1 MFEFNGVVMK
11 RKILDFPLQRPRLVF
26 VALTVLTL
34 GLGSA
39 IPWIK
44 VDTDPENMLS
54 PDDPARLFHNET
66 KDEFALHDLI
76 VVGVVNDHHPD
87 GVFNTES
94 LARVHELN
102 ERVKAIDG
110 VIARDVLGP
119 STMDN
124 IEQAG
129 PGTIRFEW
137 LMESPPETPEEAL
150 AIKEAALRLPML
162 RGTVVS
168 EDGDS
173 VALYV
178 PIENK
183 HESHRISEEIE
194 SIVAGFGTNDDEFY
208 ITGLPVAEDTFGVE
222 MFKQMAIS
230 APLAALVILLLM
242 WWFFRSFALVLSPMI
257 VALTT
262 VTITM
267 GALIAS
273 GFTVHIMS
281 SMIPIFLMPIAVVDS
296 VHLLSEFVDIYPRVG
311 DRKKAAREVV
321 GHLFAPMLYTSLTSA
336 AGFLSLMLTPIPP
349 VRVFGGFVALGI
361 GVAFVL
367 TILFVPA
374 YIAVLPDKRLDALCS
389 ADRDSSEGGLLGRA
403 VAAVGERSL
412 RYAKPILVLTVAVLA
427 VSGYGISKININDN
441 PVRWFKPSH
450 KIRVADEVL
459 NRELAGTYTA
469 FLVMKQDADAER
481 EIVAA
486 GDRAVATAADSVRAT
501 WDELKVAAQAAGD
514 EGDTNVSDALI
525 EATAD
530 LSFETEGDESEQ
542 WLAVQSALEK
552 SQTQSKTFQ
561 NPDHL
566 AYLERL
572 QAHADAHPLVGKTN
586 SIADVVKTVY
596 RELVSGEDEDYRIPQ
611 STEGV
616 AQTLLQ
622 FQSSHRPNDL
632 WHLVSPDYRES
643 AVWMQLKSGDN
654 QDMLAV
660 KSDLDAFLA
669 ENPPPEGLH
678 AEWAGLTYINVVWQE
693 EMVGGML
700 ESLMGAFV
708 IVFLMMMLLF
718 RSPVYG
724 VLAMVPLTITIV
736 FTYGLIG
743 LVGKDYDMPVAVLSS
758 LTLGLSVDFAI
769 HFLERARSI
778 QADTGDWRETMTLM
792 FQEPGRAITRNAIVI
807 AIGFLPLL
815 AAPLVPYNTVGFL
828 MAAIM
833 AVSSIVTVLLL
844 PAIMMNIQKW
854 LFPKKRNESADDER
868 TAATLKEQTT

>member
-1 MFEFNGVVMK
+1 MK
-11 RKILDFPLQRPRLVF
+11 RMILDFPIQHARLVF
-26 VALTVLTL
+26 VGLAVLTI

-39 IPWIK
+39 IPSIQ
-44 VDTDPENMLS
+44 VDTDPETMLS
-54 PDDPARLFHNET
+54 ADDPARVFHNQT
-66 KDEFALHDLI
+66 KEEFALHDLI
-76 VVGVVNDHHPD
+76 VVGVVNEAEPE
-87 GVFNTES
+87 GVFNPES
-94 LARVHELN
+94 LGRIHELN
-102 ERVKAIDG
+102 ERLKSIDG

-137 LMESPPETPEEAL
+137 LMEEAPKTPDEAL

-178 PIENK
+178 PIESK
-183 HESHRISEEIE
+183 DQSHRISEEIE
-194 SIVAGFGTNDDEFY
+194 AIIAGFGDNSDEFY

-222 MFKQMAIS
+222 MFKQMAVS

-257 VALTT
+257 VAMTT

-296 VHLLSEFVDIYPRVG
+296 VHLLSEFVDIYPKTG
-311 DRKKAAREVV
+311 DRKAAIKEVV

-336 AGFLSLMLTPIPP
+336 AGFLSLTLTPIPP
-349 VRVFGGFVALGI
+349 VRVFGVFVALGI

-374 YIAVLPDKRLDALCS
+374 YIAALPEKRLAALLSAKRDA
-389 ADRDSSEGGLLGRA
+389 SEGGLLGR
-403 VAAVGERSL
+403 VVEAVGAKSL
-412 RYAKPILVLTVAVLA
+412 RFAKPILLVTVAA
-427 VSGYGISKININDN
+427 IAISGYGISQININDN

-450 KIRVADEVL
+450 KIRVADRVL
-459 NRELAGTYTA
+459 NQELAGTYMA
-469 FLVMKQDADAER
+469 FLIMKQDTDAKT
-481 EIVAA
+481 EILAA
-486 GDRAVATAADSVRAT
+486 GDRALEGASEAMRARWDAAKA
-501 WDELKVAAQAAGD
+501 EAQTESE
-514 EGDTNVSDALI
+514 EGPTNVSDSLI
-525 EATAD
+525 DTTSD
-530 LSFETEGDESEQ
+530 LVFDTSGKESEQ
-542 WLAVQSALEK
+542 WQAVQTALEEA
-552 SQTQSKTFQ
+552 QTASKTFQ
-561 NPDHL
+561 NPEHL
-566 AYLERL
+566 AYVERL
-572 QAHADAHPLVGKTN
+572 QEAAESLPLVGKTS

-596 RELVSGEDEDYRIPQ
+596 RELVSGEDEDYRIPG

-643 AVWMQLKSGDN
+643 AVWVQLRSGDN
-654 QDMLAV
+654 QDMMSV

-669 ENPPPEGLH
+669 ANPPPEGLR
-678 AEWAGLTYINVVWQE
+678 AQWAGLTFLNTVWQD

-708 IVFLMMMLLF
+708 IVFLMMVILF
-718 RSPVYG
+718 RSPIYG
-724 VLAMVPLTITIV
+724 LLAMVPLTITIV

-769 HFLERARSI
+769 HFLERARAI
-778 QADTGDWRETMTLM
+778 QRETCDWTQTMSLM

-815 AAPLVPYNTVGFL
+815 GAPLVPYNTVGFL

-833 AVSSIVTVLLL
+833 AVSSIVTVVLL
-844 PAIMMNIQKW
+844 PSIMMQIQNRLSPTK
-854 LFPKKRNESADDER
+854 ETEATSGDDTSAPV
-868 TAATLKEQTT
+868 ATNKEQTA

>member
-1 MFEFNGVVMK
+1 MK
-11 RKILDFPLQRPRLVF
+11 RKILDFPIQHARLVF
-26 VALTVLTL
+26 VGLAVLTI
-34 GLGSA
+34 GFGSA
-39 IPWIK
+39 IPSIK
-44 VDTDPENMLS
+44 IDTDPETMLS
-54 PDDPARLFHNET
+54 ADDPARVFHNET
-66 KDEFALHDLI
+66 KEEFALHDLI
-76 VVGVVNDHHPD
+76 VVGVVNDAEPE
-87 GVFNTES
+87 GVFNPES
-94 LARVHELN
+94 LGRIHELN
-102 ERVKAIDG
+102 EQLKSIDG

-137 LMESPPETPEEAL
+137 LMEEAPKTPEEAL

-178 PIENK
+178 PIESK
-183 HESHRISEEIE
+183 DQSHRISEEIE
-194 SIVAGFGTNDDEFY
+194 AIIAGFGDNTDEFY

-222 MFKQMAIS
+222 MFTQMAVS

-242 WWFFRSFALVLSPMI
+242 WWFFRSFSLVLSPMI
-257 VALTT
+257 VAMTT

-267 GALIAS
+267 GTLIAS

-296 VHLLSEFVDIYPRVG
+296 VHLLSEFVDIYPKTG
-311 DRKKAAREVV
+311 DRKAAIKEVV

-336 AGFLSLMLTPIPP
+336 AGFLSLTLTPIPP
-349 VRVFGGFVALGI
+349 VRVFGVFVALGI

-374 YIAVLPDKRLDALCS
+374 YIAALPEKRLTALLSSKRDAS
-389 ADRDSSEGGLLGRA
+389 DPGLLGR
-403 VAAVGERSL
+403 VVEAVGAKSL
-412 RYAKPILVLTVAVLA
+412 RFAKPILVVTVAA
-427 VSGYGISKININDN
+427 IAISGYGISQININDN
-441 PVRWFKPSH
+441 PVRWFKSDH
-450 KIRVADEVL
+450 KIRVADRVL
-459 NRELAGTYTA
+459 NQELAGTYMA
-469 FLVMKQDADAER
+469 FLIMKQDTDATA

-486 GDRAVATAADSVRAT
+486 GDRALEGASDAIDARWDAVKADAETASK
-501 WDELKVAAQAAGD
+501 DEA
-514 EGDTNVSDALI
+514 TNVSDSLI
-525 EATAD
+525 DATSD
-530 LSFETEGDESEQ
+530 LVFDTAGEESEQ
-542 WLAVQSALEK
+542 WQLVQTALEEA
-552 SQTQSKTFQ
+552 QTASKTFQ
-561 NPDHL
+561 NPEHL
-566 AYLERL
+566 AYIERL
-572 QAHADAHPLVGKTN
+572 QTEAEALPLVGKTS

-596 RELVSGEDEDYRIPQ
+596 RELISGEEKDYRIPS

-632 WHLVSPDYRES
+632 WHLVSPDYREG
-643 AVWMQLKSGDN
+643 AIWVQLKSGDN
-654 QDMLAV
+654 QDMVSV
-660 KSDLDAFLA
+660 KNDLDAFLA
-669 ENPPPEGLH
+669 QNPPPEGLR
-678 AEWAGLTYINVVWQE
+678 AQWAGLTFLNTVWQD

-708 IVFLMMMLLF
+708 IVFLMMMILF

-724 VLAMVPLTITIV
+724 ALAMIPLTITIV

-769 HFLERARSI
+769 HFLERARAI
-778 QADTGDWRETMTLM
+778 QRETGDWRETMSLM

-815 AAPLVPYNTVGFL
+815 GAPLVPYNTVGFL

-833 AVSSIVTVLLL
+833 AVSSVVTVVLL
-844 PAIMMNIQKW
+844 PAIMMQIQNR
-854 LFPKKRNESADDER
+854 LSPKKETVATSEDQTSAPL
-868 TAATLKEQTT
+868 ATNKEQTV

>member
-1 MFEFNGVVMK
+1 MK
-11 RKILDFPLQRPRLVF
+11 RKILDFPLQHARLVF
-26 VALTVLTL
+26 VGLAVLTI

-39 IPWIK
+39 IPWIQ
-44 VDTDPENMLS
+44 VDTDPENMLAE
-54 PDDPARLFHNET
+54 DDPARVFHNET
-66 KDEFALHDLI
+66 KAEFSLHDLI
-76 VVGVVNDHHPD
+76 VVGVVNESDEE
-87 GVFNTES
+87 GVFNPES
-94 LARVHELN
+94 LTRIHQLN
-102 ERVKAIDG
+102 EHLKSIDG

-137 LMESPPETPEEAL
+137 LMEQPPKTPEEAL

-168 EDGDS
+168 EDGKS

-183 HESHRISEEIE
+183 HESHRISEDIE
-194 SIVAGFGTNDDEFY
+194 SFIAGLGDNNDDFY

-222 MFKQMAIS
+222 MFKQMAVS

-242 WWFFRSFALVLSPMI
+242 WWFFRSFSLVLSPMI
-257 VALTT
+257 VAMTT
-262 VTITM
+262 VTMTM
-267 GALIAS
+267 GALIGS

-296 VHLLSEFVDIYPRVG
+296 VHLLSEFVDIYPKSG
-311 DRKKAAREVV
+311 DRKKAIREVV

-361 GVAFVL
+361 GIAFIL

-374 YIAVLPDKRLDALCS
+374 YIAALPEKRLAALL
-389 ADRDSSEGGLLGRA
+389 SSKREANEGGFLGRM
-403 VAAVGERSL
+403 VEAVGAKSL
-412 RYAKPILVLTVAVLA
+412 RFAKPILVLTVAVIA
-427 VSGYGISKININDN
+427 VSGYGISQININDN

-469 FLVMKQDADAER
+469 FLIMKQDVDAER
-481 EIVAA
+481 AIVAA
-486 GDRAVATAADSVRAT
+486 GDAALEGASDPIRAKWSELKTAAETASN
-501 WDELKVAAQAAGD
+501 
-514 EGDTNVSDALI
+514 EGVTNVSDALV
-525 EATAD
+525 EATSD
-530 LSFETEGDESEQ
+530 LVFDTVGDESAQ
-542 WLAVQSALEK
+542 WQAVQTALEEA
-552 SQTQSKTFQ
+552 QTASKTFQ
-561 NPDHL
+561 SPEHL
-566 AYLERL
+566 AYIEQL
-572 QAHADAHPLVGKTN
+572 QEKAESLPLVGKTN

-596 RELVSGEDEDYRIPQ
+596 RELISGEEEDYRIPDT
-611 STEGV
+611 TEGV

-622 FQSSHRPNDL
+622 FQSSHRPDDL

-654 QDMLAV
+654 QDMLTV
-660 KSDLDAFLA
+660 KTEIDGFLA
-669 ENPPPEGLH
+669 ENPPPEGIH

-708 IVFLMMMLLF
+708 IVFLMMMILF

-743 LVGKDYDMPVAVLSS
+743 LIGKDYDMPVAVLSS

-778 QADTGDWRETMTLM
+778 QAETGNWSETMTLM

-833 AVSSIVTVLLL
+833 AVSSIVTVMLL
-844 PAIMMNIQKW
+844 PAIMMTIQNR
-854 LFPKKRNESADDER
+854 LSSKKERASANN
-868 TAATLKEQTT
+868 AAQLKEQTT

>member
-1 MFEFNGVVMK
+1 MK
-11 RKILDFPLQRPRLVF
+11 QKILDFPLQHARLVF
-26 VALTVLTL
+26 VGLAVLTI

-39 IPWIK
+39 IPWIQ

-54 PDDPARLFHNET
+54 EDDPARVFHNET

-76 VVGVVNDHHPD
+76 VVGVVNEVEPA
-87 GVFNTES
+87 GVFNPDS
-94 LARVHELN
+94 LAHIHELN
-102 ERVKAIDG
+102 ERLKSIDG
-110 VIARDVLGP
+110 VIAHDVLGP

-137 LMESPPETPEEAL
+137 LMEDPPKTPEEAL

-162 RGTVVS
+162 RGTVIS
-168 EDGDS
+168 DDGES

-178 PIENK
+178 PIESK
-183 HESHRISEEIE
+183 DQSHRISGEIE
-194 SIVAGFGTNDDEFY
+194 SIIEGFGETTDQFY

-242 WWFFRSFALVLSPMI
+242 WWFFRSFSLVLSPMI
-257 VALTT
+257 VAMTT

-296 VHLLSEFVDIYPRVG
+296 VHLLSEFVDIYPKHG
-311 DRKKAAREVV
+311 DRKAAIKEVV

-336 AGFLSLMLTPIPP
+336 AGFLSLTLTPIPP
-349 VRVFGGFVALGI
+349 VRVFGVFVALGI
-361 GVAFVL
+361 GLAFVL
-367 TILFVPA
+367 TILFIPA
-374 YIAVLPDKRLDALCS
+374 YIAALPEKRLAALLSSKRDA
-389 ADRDSSEGGLLGRA
+389 EQGGLLGRV
-403 VAAVGERSL
+403 VAAVGEKSL
-412 RYAKPILVLTVAVLA
+412 RYAKPILVLAVATVAVSA
-427 VSGYGISKININDN
+427 YGISQININDN

-450 KIRVADEVL
+450 KIRIADDVL

-469 FLVMKQDADAER
+469 FLVMKQDVDAEH

-486 GDRAVATAADSVRAT
+486 GDRALQGADEALASQWKQLKDEALTASV
-501 WDELKVAAQAAGD
+501 
-514 EGDTNVSDALI
+514 EGETNVSDALI
-525 EATAD
+525 EATSD
-530 LSFETEGDESEQ
+530 LAFDTTGEESAT
-542 WLAVQSALEK
+542 WNRVQAALEEA
-552 SQTQSKTFQ
+552 QTQSKTFQ
-561 NPDHL
+561 NPEHL
-566 AYLERL
+566 AYVERIQREAEAL
-572 QAHADAHPLVGKTN
+572 PLVGKTS

-596 RELVSGEDEDYRIPQ
+596 RELLSGDDADYRIPS

-643 AVWMQLKSGDN
+643 VVWMQLKSGDN
-654 QDMLAV
+654 QDMMAV
-660 KSDLDAFLA
+660 KADLDTFLA
-669 ENPPPEGLH
+669 QNPPPEGLRTG
-678 AEWAGLTYINVVWQE
+678 WAGLTYLNVVWQD

-700 ESLMGAFV
+700 ESLLGAFV
-708 IVFLMMMLLF
+708 IVFLMMVILF
-718 RSPVYG
+718 RSPLYG

-736 FTYGLIG
+736 LTYGLIG
-743 LVGKDYDMPVAVLSS
+743 LIGKDYDMPVAVLSS

-769 HFLERARSI
+769 HFLERARAI
-778 QADTGDWRETMTLM
+778 QAETGDWTATMKLM
-792 FQEPGRAITRNAIVI
+792 FREPGRAITRNAIVI

-833 AVSSIVTVLLL
+833 AVSSIVTVILL
-844 PAIMMNIQKW
+844 PSIMMQIQNR
-854 LFPKKRNESADDER
+854 LSPKHER
-868 TAATLKEQTT
+868 ASKDAENAPTSIATSKEQTT

>member
-1 MFEFNGVVMK
+1 MK
-11 RKILDFPLQRPRLVF
+11 RKILDFPLHHARLIF
-26 VALTVLTL
+26 VGLAVLTI

-39 IPWIK
+39 MPWIRI
-44 VDTDPENMLS
+44 DTDPENMLS
-54 PDDPARLFHNET
+54 EDDPARLFHDQAKE
-66 KDEFALHDLI
+66 EFALHDLI
-76 VVGVVNDHHPD
+76 VVGVVNESDPQ
-87 GVFNTES
+87 GVFNPES
-94 LARVHELN
+94 LDRIHRLN
-102 ERVKAIDG
+102 EYVKTIDG

-129 PGTIRFEW
+129 PGAIRFEW
-137 LMESPPETPEEAL
+137 LMEEPPKTPEEAL

-168 EDGDS
+168 DDGKS

-178 PIENK
+178 PIESK
-183 HESHRISEEIE
+183 RESHRISQEIE
-194 SIVAGFGTNDDEFY
+194 SFVAGLGDNPDEFY

-222 MFKQMAIS
+222 MFKQMAIA

-242 WWFFRSFALVLSPMI
+242 WWFFRSFSLVLSPMI
-257 VALTT
+257 VAITT
-262 VTITM
+262 VTMTM

-296 VHLLSEFVDIYPRVG
+296 VHLLSEFVDIYPRIG
-311 DRKKAAREVV
+311 DRKKAVREVV

-361 GVAFVL
+361 AIAFVL
-367 TILFVPA
+367 TILFIPA
-374 YIAVLPDKRLDALCS
+374 YIAALPEKRLTALCS
-389 ADRDSSEGGLLGRA
+389 SKREAGDGGMLGRL
-403 VAAVGERSL
+403 VAFVGKESL
-412 RYAKPILVLTVAVLA
+412 RYAKPILVLTVAVVA
-427 VSGYGISKININDN
+427 ISGYGITKININDN

-450 KIRVADEVL
+450 KIRIADRVL

-469 FLVMKQDADAER
+469 FLIMKQDADAER
-481 EIVAA
+481 EIMAA
-486 GDRAVATAADSVRAT
+486 GDVAVGSASEGVRAK
-501 WDELKVAAQAAGD
+501 WMELKEAAEAAS
-514 EGDTNVSDALI
+514 EQGDTNVSDALI

-530 LSFETEGDESEQ
+530 LSFDTTGEESEQ
-542 WLAVQSALEK
+542 WQGVQAALEEA
-552 SQTQSKTFQ
+552 QTRTKTFQ
-561 NPDHL
+561 DPEHL
-566 AYLERL
+566 AYVEEL
-572 QAHADAHPLVGKTN
+572 QQRADAHPLVGKTS

-596 RELVSGEDEDYRIPQ
+596 RELVSGEDEDYRIP
-611 STEGV
+611 STTEGV

-660 KSDLDAFLA
+660 KADMDAFLA
-669 ENPPPEGLH
+669 ENPPPEGLR
-678 AEWAGLTYINVVWQE
+678 AEWAGLTYINVVWQD

-700 ESLMGAFV
+700 ESLLGAFV
-708 IVFLMMMLLF
+708 IVFLMMVFLF

-724 VLAMVPLTITIV
+724 VLAMIPLTITILL
-736 FTYGLIG
+736 TYGLIG

-769 HFLERARSI
+769 HFLERARAI
-778 QADTGDWRETMTLM
+778 QSETGDWRETMALM

-815 AAPLVPYNTVGFL
+815 GSPLVPYNTVGFL

-833 AVSSIVTVLLL
+833 AVSSIVTVMVL
-844 PAIMMNIQKW
+844 PAIMMNIQNRLSTGKE
-854 LFPKKRNESADDER
+854 RASAGTDNS
-868 TAATLKEQTT
+868 AAPLKEQTT

>member
-1 MFEFNGVVMK
+1 MK
-11 RKILDFPLQRPRLVF
+11 RKILDFPLQHARVVF
-26 VALTVLTL
+26 VGLAVLTI

-39 IPWIK
+39 IPWIQ
-44 VDTDPENMLS
+44 VDTDPENMLAE
-54 PDDPARLFHNET
+54 DDPARVFHNEA
-66 KDEFALHDLI
+66 KEEFSLHDLI
-76 VVGVVNDHHPD
+76 VVGVVNEAEAE
-87 GVFNTES
+87 GVFNPES
-94 LARVHELN
+94 LTRIHELN
-102 ERVKAIDG
+102 QFVKTIDG
-110 VIARDVLGP
+110 VIAHDVLGP

-137 LMESPPETPEEAL
+137 LMEQPPKTPEEAI

-194 SIVAGFGTNDDEFY
+194 AFIASFGENTDEFY

-242 WWFFRSFALVLSPMI
+242 WWFFRSFSLVLSPMI
-257 VALTT
+257 VAMTT

-296 VHLLSEFVDIYPRVG
+296 VHLLSEFVDIYPRHG
-311 DRKKAAREVV
+311 DRKKAIREVV

-361 GVAFVL
+361 GLAFIL

-374 YIAVLPDKRLDALCS
+374 YITALPEKRLAALLSSKRDA
-389 ADRDSSEGGLLGRA
+389 SEGGLLGRM
-403 VAAVGERSL
+403 VEAVGQKSL
-412 RYAKPILVLTVAVLA
+412 RFAKPILVLTVAVIA
-427 VSGYGISKININDN
+427 ISGYGISKININDN

-481 EIVAA
+481 EIVRA
-486 GDRAVATAADSVRAT
+486 GDVAVAGAGDFVRAK
-501 WDELKVAAQAAGD
+501 WEDLKEAAQTASE

-525 EATAD
+525 EATSD
-530 LSFETEGDESEQ
+530 LSFDTQGEESEAWQ
-542 WLAVQSALEK
+542 AVQTALEEA
-552 SQTQSKTFQ
+552 QTGTKTFQ
-561 NPDHL
+561 NPEHL
-566 AYLERL
+566 AYIERL
-572 QAHADAHPLVGKTN
+572 QERADAHPFVGKTS

-596 RELVSGEDEDYRIPQ
+596 RELVSGEEEDYRIP
-611 STEGV
+611 STTNGV

-660 KSDLDAFLA
+660 KTDMDDFLA
-669 ENPPPEGLH
+669 DNPPPEGLR

-708 IVFLMMMLLF
+708 IVFLMMMILF

-743 LVGKDYDMPVAVLSS
+743 LIGKDYDMPVAVLSS

-778 QADTGDWRETMTLM
+778 QSETGNWKETMALM

-815 AAPLVPYNTVGFL
+815 GAPLVPYNTVGFL

-833 AVSSIVTVLLL
+833 AVSSIVTVMLL
-844 PAIMMNIQKW
+844 PAIMVNIQNW
-854 LFPKKRNESADDER
+854 LSSKKERVSADDE
-868 TAATLKEQTT
+868 TPAATLKEQTT

>member
-1 MFEFNGVVMK
+1 MK
-11 RKILDFPLQRPRLVF
+11 RKILDFPIQHARLVF
-26 VALTVLTL
+26 AALAVLTI
-34 GLGSA
+34 GLGAA
-39 IPWIK
+39 IPSIK
-44 VDTDPENMLS
+44 IDTDPETMLS
-54 PDDPARLFHNET
+54 ADDPARVFHNET
-66 KDEFALHDLI
+66 KEEFALHDLI
-76 VVGVVNDHHPD
+76 VVGVVNEAEPE
-87 GVFNTES
+87 GVFNPES
-94 LARVHELN
+94 LGRIHELN
-102 ERVKAIDG
+102 ERLKSIDG

-137 LMESPPETPEEAL
+137 LMEEAPKTPEEAL

-178 PIENK
+178 PIESK
-183 HESHRISEEIE
+183 DQSHRISEEIE
-194 SIVAGFGTNDDEFY
+194 AIIAGFGANTDEFY

-222 MFKQMAIS
+222 MFKQMAVS
-230 APLAALVILLLM
+230 APLAALVIFLLM
-242 WWFFRSFALVLSPMI
+242 WWFFRSFSLVLSPMI
-257 VALTT
+257 VAMTT

-296 VHLLSEFVDIYPRVG
+296 VHLLSEFVDIYPKTG
-311 DRKKAAREVV
+311 DRKVAIKEVV

-336 AGFLSLMLTPIPP
+336 AGFLSLTLTPIPP
-349 VRVFGGFVALGI
+349 VRVFGVFVALGI
-361 GVAFVL
+361 GIAFVL

-374 YIAVLPDKRLDALCS
+374 YIAALPEKRLTALLSSKRDAS
-389 ADRDSSEGGLLGRA
+389 DPGLLGR
-403 VAAVGERSL
+403 VVEAVGARSL
-412 RYAKPILVLTVAVLA
+412 RFAKPILLVTVAA
-427 VSGYGISKININDN
+427 IAISGYGISQININDN
-441 PVRWFKPSH
+441 PVRWFKSDH
-450 KIRVADEVL
+450 KIRVADRVL
-459 NRELAGTYTA
+459 NQELAGTYMA
-469 FLVMKQDADAER
+469 FLIMKQDTDAKT

-486 GDRAVATAADSVRAT
+486 GDRALEGASEAVRSRWDATKA
-501 WDELKVAAQAAGD
+501 EAQTASE
-514 EGDTNVSDALI
+514 EGVTNVSDALI
-525 EATAD
+525 EATSD
-530 LSFETEGDESEQ
+530 LVFDTSGQESEQ
-542 WLAVQSALEK
+542 WQAVQTALEEA
-552 SQTQSKTFQ
+552 QTASKTFQ
-561 NPDHL
+561 NPEHL
-566 AYLERL
+566 AYVERL
-572 QAHADAHPLVGKTN
+572 QAAAESLPLVGKTS

-596 RELVSGEDEDYRIPQ
+596 RELISGEDEDYRIPG

-643 AVWMQLKSGDN
+643 AVWVQLKSGDN
-654 QDMLAV
+654 QDMISV
-660 KSDLDAFLA
+660 KADLDDFMAA
-669 ENPPPEGLH
+669 NPPPDGLR
-678 AEWAGLTYINVVWQE
+678 AQWAGLTYLNTVWQE

-708 IVFLMMMLLF
+708 VVFLMMMILF

-724 VLAMVPLTITIV
+724 ALAMVPLTITIV
-736 FTYGLIG
+736 FTYGIIG

-769 HFLERARSI
+769 HFLERARAI
-778 QADTGDWRETMTLM
+778 RGETGDWTATMALM

-833 AVSSIVTVLLL
+833 AVSSVVTVVLL
-844 PAIMMNIQKW
+844 PSIMMQIQNW
-854 LFPKKRNESADDER
+854 LSPKKETVATSEDDGS
-868 TAATLKEQTT
+868 ATLATNKEQTA

>member
-1 MFEFNGVVMK
+1 MK
-11 RKILDFPLQRPRLVF
+11 RKILDFPIQHARLVF
-26 VALTVLTL
+26 VGLAVLTI

-39 IPWIK
+39 IPAIQI
-44 VDTDPENMLS
+44 DTDPENMLS
-54 PDDPARLFHNET
+54 ENDPARVFHNET
-66 KDEFALHDLI
+66 KDEFALHDMI
-76 VVGVVNDHHPD
+76 VVGVVNEAEPN
-87 GVFNTES
+87 GVFNPES
-94 LARVHELN
+94 LGRIHELN
-102 ERVKAIDG
+102 EQVKLIDG

-137 LMESPPETPEEAL
+137 LMESAPETPEEAL

-168 EDGDS
+168 EDGTS

-194 SIVAGFGTNDDEFY
+194 SIVAGFGPNSDEFY

-242 WWFFRSFALVLSPMI
+242 WWFFRSFSLVLSPMI
-257 VALTT
+257 VAMTT

-296 VHLLSEFVDIYPRVG
+296 VHLLSEFVDIYPKHG
-311 DRKKAAREVV
+311 DRKAAIREVV

-349 VRVFGGFVALGI
+349 VRVFGAFVALGI
-361 GVAFVL
+361 GLAFVL

-374 YIAVLPDKRLDALCS
+374 YISALPEKRLAALLTSKRDA
-389 ADRDSSEGGLLGRA
+389 SEGGLLGRI
-403 VAAVGERSL
+403 VEAAGAKSL
-412 RYAKPILVLTVAVLA
+412 RFAKPILVVTVAA
-427 VSGYGISKININDN
+427 IAISGYGISQININDN

-450 KIRVADEVL
+450 KIRVADDVL

-469 FLVMKQDADAER
+469 FLIMKQDTDAER
-481 EIVAA
+481 EIVEA
-486 GDRAVATAADSVRAT
+486 GDRALEGASESMRAT
-501 WDELKVAAQAAGD
+501 WSELKTRAEAAG
-514 EGDTNVSDALI
+514 EEEASNLSDALI
-525 EATAD
+525 EATSD
-530 LSFETEGDESEQ
+530 LSFDTTGEESERWQ
-542 WLAVQSALEK
+542 AVQTALEEAQ
-552 SQTQSKTFQ
+552 SGSKTFQ
-561 NPDHL
+561 NPEHL
-566 AYLERL
+566 AYIGRL
-572 QAHADAHPLVGKTN
+572 QKEAEALPLVGKTN

-596 RELVSGEDEDYRIPQ
+596 RELVSGEDEDYRIPAT
-611 STEGV
+611 SEGV

-654 QDMLAV
+654 QDMMSV

-669 ENPPPEGLH
+669 ANPPPDGLR
-678 AEWAGLTYINVVWQE
+678 AEWAGLTYLNVVWQD

-708 IVFLMMMLLF
+708 IVFLMMMILF

-769 HFLERARSI
+769 HFLERARAI
-778 QADTGDWRETMTLM
+778 QKETGDWRETMALM

-833 AVSSIVTVLLL
+833 AVSSIVTVMLL
-844 PAIMMNIQKW
+844 PAIMMQIQNR
-854 LFPKKRNESADDER
+854 LSPKKETVHSSASD
-868 TAATLKEQTT
+868 ASAHLATNKEQTA

>member
-1 MFEFNGVVMK
+1 MK
-11 RKILDFPLQRPRLVF
+11 RKILDFPLQHARLVF
-26 VALTVLTL
+26 IGLAVLTI

-39 IPWIK
+39 IPSIK

-54 PDDPARLFHNET
+54 KDDPARVFHNET

-76 VVGVVNDHHPD
+76 VVGVVNESEPN
-87 GVFNTES
+87 GVFNPES

-102 ERVKAIDG
+102 ERVKSIDG

-137 LMESPPETPEEAL
+137 LMDEPPKTPEDAI

-194 SIVAGFGTNDDEFY
+194 AIVAGFGDTSDQFY

-242 WWFFRSFALVLSPMI
+242 WWFFRSFTLVLSPMI
-257 VALTT
+257 VAMTT

-296 VHLLSEFVDIYPRVG
+296 VHLLSEFVDIYPRHG
-311 DRKKAAREVV
+311 DRKKAVREVV
-321 GHLFAPMLYTSLTSA
+321 SHLFAPMLYTSLTSA

-349 VRVFGGFVALGI
+349 VRVFGAFVAFGI
-361 GVAFVL
+361 GLAFVL
-367 TILFVPA
+367 TILVVPA
-374 YIAVLPDKRLDALCS
+374 YIAAMPDKRLEGLL
-389 ADRDSSEGGLLGRA
+389 SSKKDQPEGGLLGR
-403 VAAVGERSL
+403 VVESVGGKSL
-412 RYAKPILVLTVAVLA
+412 RFAKPILVVTVAAIAL
-427 VSGYGISKININDN
+427 SGYGISQININDN

-469 FLVMKQDADAER
+469 FLIMKQDVDADVA
-481 EIVAA
+481 IVAA
-486 GDRAVATAADSVRAT
+486 GDEVLVSADEATRTRWDALKTQAVADS
-501 WDELKVAAQAAGD
+501 E
-514 EGDTNVSDALI
+514 EGFTSVPDALI
-525 EATAD
+525 EATSD
-530 LSFETEGDESEQ
+530 LSFDTTGEESER
-542 WLAVQSALEK
+542 WAAVQSALEQA
-552 SQTQSKTFQ
+552 QTQSKTFQ
-561 NPDHL
+561 SPEHL
-566 AYLERL
+566 AYIEEV
-572 QAHADAHPLVGKTN
+572 QKAASAHPLVGKTS

-596 RELVSGEDEDYRIPQ
+596 RELVSGEDADYRIPA

-643 AVWMQLKSGDN
+643 AIWMQLKSGDN
-654 QDMLAV
+654 QDMMAV
-660 KSDLDAFLA
+660 KADMDAFLA
-669 ENPPPEGLH
+669 ANPPPEGLR
-678 AEWAGLTYINVVWQE
+678 ADWAGLTYLNVVWQD

-708 IVFLMMMLLF
+708 IVFLMMMILF

-724 VLAMVPLTITIV
+724 LLAMVPLTITIV

-769 HFLERARSI
+769 HFLERARAI
-778 QADTGDWRETMTLM
+778 QKETGDWSATMTLM

-833 AVSSIVTVLLL
+833 AVSSLVTVMLL
-844 PAIMMNIQKW
+844 PAIMMNIQNW
-854 LFPKKRNESADDER
+854 LSTKKEKAGDRDEGP
-868 TAATLKEQTT
+868 TTSLKEQTT

>member
-1 MFEFNGVVMK
+1 MK
-11 RKILDFPLQRPRLVF
+11 RKILDFPIQHTRLIF
-26 VALTVLTL
+26 VGLAVLTI
-34 GLGSA
+34 GLGAA
-39 IPWIK
+39 IPSIQ
-44 VDTDPENMLS
+44 VDTDPENMLAEH
-54 PDDPARLFHNET
+54 DAARVFHNET
-66 KDEFALHDLI
+66 KGEFALHDLI
-76 VVGVVNDHHPD
+76 VVGVVNEAEPE
-87 GVFNTES
+87 GVFNPES
-94 LARVHELN
+94 LARIHELN
-102 ERVKAIDG
+102 ERLKSIDG

-137 LMESPPETPEEAL
+137 LMEEAPKTPEEAL

-168 EDGDS
+168 EDGKS

-178 PIENK
+178 PIESK
-183 HESHRISEEIE
+183 DQSHRISQEIE
-194 SIVAGFGTNDDEFY
+194 AVIAGFGNNSDEFY

-222 MFKQMAIS
+222 MFKQMAVS

-257 VALTT
+257 VAMTT

-296 VHLLSEFVDIYPRVG
+296 VHLLSEFVDIYPKTG
-311 DRKKAAREVV
+311 DRKVAIKEVV

-349 VRVFGGFVALGI
+349 VRVFGAFVAFGI
-361 GVAFVL
+361 AVAFVL

-374 YIAVLPDKRLDALCS
+374 YIAALPEKRLTALLSAKRDA
-389 ADRDSSEGGLLGRA
+389 SEGGLLGRA
-403 VAAVGERSL
+403 VEAVGAKSL
-412 RYAKPILVLTVAVLA
+412 RFAKPILVVTVVAIA
-427 VSGYGISKININDN
+427 ISGYGITQININDN

-450 KIRVADEVL
+450 KIRVADRVL
-459 NRELAGTYTA
+459 NQELAGTYTA
-469 FLVMKQDADAER
+469 FLVMKQDTDASAEIIAAGDKALQGASGHMRARWDALKADAE
-481 EIVAA
+481 AA
-486 GDRAVATAADSVRAT
+486 S
-501 WDELKVAAQAAGD
+501 E
-514 EGDTNVSDALI
+514 EGATNVSDSLI
-525 EATAD
+525 EATSD
-530 LSFETEGDESEQ
+530 LVFDTSGEDSERWQ
-542 WLAVQSALEK
+542 AVQTALEEA
-552 SQTQSKTFQ
+552 QTASKTFQ
-561 NPDHL
+561 NPEHL
-566 AYLERL
+566 AYIERL
-572 QAHADAHPLVGKTN
+572 QKEADALPLVGKTS

-596 RELVSGEDEDYRIPQ
+596 RELLSGDDEDYRIPG

-643 AVWMQLKSGDN
+643 AIWVQLKSGDN
-654 QDMLAV
+654 QDMMSV
-660 KSDLDAFLA
+660 KTDLDTFLA
-669 ENPPPEGLH
+669 GNPPPEGLRVQ
-678 AEWAGLTYINVVWQE
+678 WAGLTFLNTVWQD

-708 IVFLMMMLLF
+708 IVFLMMVILF
-718 RSPVYG
+718 RSALYG

-778 QADTGDWRETMTLM
+778 QKETGDWSKTMSLM

-815 AAPLVPYNTVGFL
+815 GAPLVPYNTVGFL

-833 AVSSIVTVLLL
+833 AVSSVVTVVLL
-844 PAIMMNIQKW
+844 PSIMMQIQNR
-854 LFPKKRNESADDER
+854 LSPKTETVATSEDD
-868 TAATLKEQTT
+868 AAASLATNKEQTA

>member
-1 MFEFNGVVMK
+1 MK
-11 RKILDFPLQRPRLVF
+11 RKILDFPLQHARLVF
-26 VALTVLTL
+26 VGLAVLTI

-39 IPWIK
+39 IPWIQ

-54 PDDPARLFHNET
+54 ERDPARVFHNQT
-66 KDEFALHDLI
+66 KEEFALHDLI
-76 VVGVVNDHHPD
+76 VVGVVNEVEPA
-87 GVFNTES
+87 GVFNPES

-102 ERVKAIDG
+102 ERLKSIDG

-129 PGTIRFEW
+129 PGAIRFEW
-137 LMESPPETPEEAL
+137 LMEQPPKTPEEAL

-168 EDGDS
+168 EDGKS
-173 VALYV
+173 IALYV
-178 PIENK
+178 PIESK
-183 HESHRISEEIE
+183 DQSHRISEEIRTT
-194 SIVAGFGTNDDEFY
+194 IAGFGDNTDDFY

-222 MFKQMAIS
+222 MFKQMAVS

-296 VHLLSEFVDIYPRVG
+296 VHLLSEFVDSYAKQR
-311 DRKKAAREVV
+311 DRKAAIKEVV

-336 AGFLSLMLTPIPP
+336 AGFLSLTFTPIPP
-349 VRVFGGFVALGI
+349 VRVFGVFVALGI
-361 GVAFVL
+361 GIAFVL

-374 YIAVLPDKRLDALCS
+374 YIAVLPEKRLAALLS
-389 ADRDSSEGGLLGRA
+389 SKRDKKDGGLLGRA
-403 VAAVGERSL
+403 VAAVGDKSL
-412 RYAKPILVLTVAVLA
+412 RFAKPILVVTVAA
-427 VSGYGISKININDN
+427 IAISAYGITKININDN

-450 KIRVADEVL
+450 EIRVADAVL

-469 FLVMKQDADAER
+469 YLIMKQDTDAER
-481 EIVAA
+481 QIVEA
-486 GDRAVATAADSVRAT
+486 GDAAVQGASDGVRAK
-501 WDELKVAAQAAGD
+501 WAELKTESETASR
-514 EGDTNVSDALI
+514 EGVTNVSDALV
-525 EATAD
+525 EATSD
-530 LSFETEGDESEQ
+530 LVFDTAGEESEQ
-542 WLAVQSALEK
+542 WQSVQTALEK
-552 SQTQSKTFQ
+552 AQSASKTFQ
-561 NPDHL
+561 NPEHL
-566 AYLERL
+566 AYIERL
-572 QAHADAHPLVGKTN
+572 QRAAEALPLVGKTS

-596 RELVSGEDEDYRIPQ
+596 RELISGEDKDYRIPE
-611 STEGV
+611 SNEGV

-643 AVWMQLKSGDN
+643 AIWMQLKSGDN
-654 QDMLAV
+654 QDMMSV
-660 KSDLDAFLA
+660 KAELDAFLSA
-669 ENPPPEGLH
+669 NPPPDGLR
-678 AEWAGLTYINVVWQE
+678 AQWAGLTYLNVVWQD

-708 IVFLMMMLLF
+708 IVFLMMVILF

-724 VLAMVPLTITIV
+724 VLAMIPLTITIL
-736 FTYGLIG
+736 FTYGMIG

-778 QADTGDWRETMTLM
+778 QAVTGDWKETMALM

-844 PAIMMNIQKW
+844 PSLMMQIQNW
-854 LFPKKRNESADDER
+854 LSPRKEKVSTNAEDASASL
-868 TAATLKEQTT
+868 ATNKEQTI

>member
-1 MFEFNGVVMK
+1 MK
-11 RKILDFPLQRPRLVF
+11 RKILDFPLQHARLVF
-26 VALTVLTL
+26 VGLAVLTL

-39 IPWIK
+39 IPSIHI
-44 VDTDPENMLS
+44 DTDPENMLS
-54 PDDPARLFHNET
+54 ASDPARVFHNET
-66 KDEFALHDLI
+66 KDEFALHDML
-76 VVGVVNDHHPD
+76 VVGIVNESDPL
-87 GVFNTES
+87 GVFNPES

-102 ERVKAIDG
+102 QRVKTIDG

-119 STMDN
+119 ATMDN

-137 LMESPPETPEEAL
+137 LMEQPPETPEEAL

-168 EDGDS
+168 EDGKS
-173 VALYV
+173 IALYV
-178 PIENK
+178 PIESK
-183 HESHRISEEIE
+183 DESHRISEEIE
-194 SIVAGFGTNDDEFY
+194 AMVDGFGPSADAFY

-222 MFKQMAIS
+222 MFKQMAVS
-230 APLAALVILLLM
+230 APLAALVIFLLM

-257 VALTT
+257 VAMST
-262 VTITM
+262 VIITM
-267 GALIAS
+267 GGLIAS

-296 VHLLSEFVDIYPRVG
+296 VHLLSEFVDVYPKHG
-311 DRKKAAREVV
+311 DRKAAIKEVV

-336 AGFLSLMLTPIPP
+336 AGFLSLTLTPIPP
-349 VRVFGGFVALGI
+349 VRVFGVFVALGI

-374 YIAVLPDKRLDALCS
+374 YVAALPEKRLASLLS
-389 ADRDSSEGGLLGRA
+389 TKRDPSEVGLLGRM
-403 VAAVGERSL
+403 VEAVGAKSL
-412 RYAKPILVLTVAVLA
+412 RYAKPILLLTVGVLA
-427 VSGYGISKININDN
+427 LSGYGISKININDN

-469 FLVMKQDADAER
+469 YLVMKQDVPGDR
-481 EIVAA
+481 QIIAA
-486 GDRAVATAADSVRAT
+486 GDSALQDASEETRSR
-501 WDELKVAAQAAGD
+501 WDALKAEAQAASEQGD
-514 EGDTNVSDALI
+514 SSVADALI

-530 LSFETEGDESEQ
+530 LAFDTSGEEAETWQG
-542 WLAVQSALEK
+542 VQTALEEA
-552 SQTQSKTFQ
+552 QTRSKTFL
-561 NPDHL
+561 NPEHL
-566 AYLERL
+566 AYIERL
-572 QAHADAHPLVGKTN
+572 QKEAEALALVGKTN

-596 RELVSGEDEDYRIPQ
+596 RELVSGEEKDYRIPQ
-611 STEGV
+611 SSEAV

-622 FQSSHRPNDL
+622 YQSSHRPNDL
-632 WHLVSPDYRES
+632 WHLVTPDYRQS
-643 AVWMQLKSGDN
+643 TIWMQLKSGDN
-654 QDMLAV
+654 QDMMAV
-660 KSDLDAFLA
+660 KTEMDAFVA
-669 ENPPPEGLH
+669 DHPPPEGLR
-678 AEWAGLTYINVVWQE
+678 AEWAGLTYLNVVWQE

-708 IVFLMMMLLF
+708 IVFLMMIVLF
-718 RSPVYG
+718 RSPIYG
-724 VLAMVPLTITIV
+724 ALAMVPLTITIV

-769 HFLERARSI
+769 HFLERSRAIR
-778 QADTGDWRETMTLM
+778 AETGDWKETMRRM

-833 AVSSIVTVLLL
+833 AVSSIVTVMLL
-844 PAIMMNIQKW
+844 PAIMTNIEEW
-854 LFPKKRNESADDER
+854 LSPKKERAPRAEDDAAPGAAVHKER
-868 TAATLKEQTT
+868 TI

>member
-1 MFEFNGVVMK
+1 MK
-11 RKILDFPLQRPRLVF
+11 RKILDFPIQHARLVF
-26 VALTVLTL
+26 VGLAVLTI

-39 IPWIK
+39 IPSIK
-44 VDTDPENMLS
+44 IDTDPETMLS
-54 PDDPARLFHNET
+54 ADDPARVFHNET
-66 KDEFALHDLI
+66 KEEFALHDLI
-76 VVGVVNDHHPD
+76 VVGVVNDAEPE
-87 GVFNTES
+87 GVFNPES
-94 LARVHELN
+94 LGRIHELN
-102 ERVKAIDG
+102 ERLKSIDG

-137 LMESPPETPEEAL
+137 LMEEAPKTPEEAL

-178 PIENK
+178 PIESK
-183 HESHRISEEIE
+183 DQSHRISEEIE
-194 SIVAGFGTNDDEFY
+194 AIIAGFGDNTDEFY
-208 ITGLPVAEDTFGVE
+208 ITGLPVAEDTFGNE
-222 MFKQMAIS
+222 MFKQMAVS
-230 APLAALVILLLM
+230 APLAALVIFLLM
-242 WWFFRSFALVLSPMI
+242 WWFFRSFSLVLSPMI
-257 VALTT
+257 VAMST

-267 GALIAS
+267 GTLIAS

-296 VHLLSEFVDIYPRVG
+296 VHLLSEFVDIYPKTG
-311 DRKKAAREVV
+311 DRKVAIKEVV

-336 AGFLSLMLTPIPP
+336 AGFLSLTLTPIPP
-349 VRVFGGFVALGI
+349 VRVFGVFVAMGI

-374 YIAVLPDKRLDALCS
+374 YIAALPEKRLAALLSAKRDA
-389 ADRDSSEGGLLGRA
+389 SEGGLLGR
-403 VAAVGERSL
+403 VVEAVGAKSL
-412 RYAKPILVLTVAVLA
+412 RFAKPILVVTVAA
-427 VSGYGISKININDN
+427 IAISGYGITQININDN

-450 KIRVADEVL
+450 KIRVADRVL
-459 NRELAGTYTA
+459 NQELAGTYTA
-469 FLVMKQDADAER
+469 FLIMKQDTDAKA

-486 GDRAVATAADSVRAT
+486 GDKALEGASDAMRTRWDVLKADAETASKEEA
-501 WDELKVAAQAAGD
+501 
-514 EGDTNVSDALI
+514 TNVSDSLI
-525 EATAD
+525 ETTSD
-530 LSFETEGDESEQ
+530 LVFDTSGEESEQ
-542 WLAVQSALEK
+542 WQAVQTALEEA
-552 SQTQSKTFQ
+552 QTASKTFQ
-561 NPDHL
+561 NPEHL
-566 AYLERL
+566 AYIERL
-572 QAHADAHPLVGKTN
+572 QEAADALPLVGKTS

-596 RELVSGEDEDYRIPQ
+596 RELISGKDEDFRIPS

-643 AVWMQLKSGDN
+643 AIWVQLRSGDN
-654 QDMLAV
+654 QDMMSV
-660 KSDLDAFLA
+660 KTDLDAFLA
-669 ENPPPEGLH
+669 ADPPPEGLH
-678 AEWAGLTYINVVWQE
+678 AQWAGLTFLNTVWQE

-708 IVFLMMMLLF
+708 IVFLMMVILF

-724 VLAMVPLTITIV
+724 ALAMVPLTITIV

-769 HFLERARSI
+769 HFLERARAI
-778 QADTGDWRETMTLM
+778 QRETGDWRETMSLM

-833 AVSSIVTVLLL
+833 AVSSVVTVVLL
-844 PAIMMNIQKW
+844 PAIMMQIQNRLSPRK
-854 LFPKKRNESADDER
+854 ETVATSGDD
-868 TAATLKEQTT
+868 TSTPLATNKEQTV

>member
-1 MFEFNGVVMK
+1 MK
-11 RKILDFPLQRPRLVF
+11 RKILDFPLQHARLVF
-26 VALTVLTL
+26 IGLAVLTI

-54 PDDPARLFHNET
+54 KDDPARVFHNET

-76 VVGVVNDHHPD
+76 VVGVVNELDPN
-87 GVFNTES
+87 GVFNPES

-102 ERVKAIDG
+102 ERVKNIDG
-110 VIARDVLGP
+110 VIAHDVLGP

-137 LMESPPETPEEAL
+137 LMEEPPKTPEEAI

-183 HESHRISEEIE
+183 HESHRISGEIE
-194 SIVAGFGTNDDEFY
+194 AIVDGFGDNSDQFY

-242 WWFFRSFALVLSPMI
+242 WWFFRSFTLVLSPMI
-257 VALTT
+257 VAMTT
-262 VTITM
+262 VIITM

-296 VHLLSEFVDIYPRVG
+296 VHLLSEFVDIYPRHG
-311 DRKKAAREVV
+311 DRKRAVREVV
-321 GHLFAPMLYTSLTSA
+321 SHLFAPMLYTSLTSA

-349 VRVFGGFVALGI
+349 VRVFGAFVALGI
-361 GVAFVL
+361 GLAFIL
-367 TILFVPA
+367 TILVVPA
-374 YIAVLPDKRLDALCS
+374 YIATMPDKRLEALL
-389 ADRDSSEGGLLGRA
+389 SSKKDQHEGGLLGRIVESA
-403 VAAVGERSL
+403 GAKSL
-412 RYAKPILVLTVAVLA
+412 RFAKPILVVTVAAIAL
-427 VSGYGISKININDN
+427 SGYGISQININDN

-469 FLVMKQDADAER
+469 FLIMKQDVDADAA
-481 EIVAA
+481 IVAA
-486 GDRAVATAADSVRAT
+486 GDEVLASADESTRAQWNALKNKAVADS
-501 WDELKVAAQAAGD
+501 E
-514 EGDTNVSDALI
+514 EGFTTVPDALI
-525 EATAD
+525 EATSD
-530 LSFETEGDESEQ
+530 LSFDTAGEEAER
-542 WLAVQSALEK
+542 WAAVQSALEQAQ
-552 SQTQSKTFQ
+552 SRSKTFQ
-561 NPDHL
+561 NPEHL
-566 AYLERL
+566 AYVEEL
-572 QAHADAHPLVGKTN
+572 QEAASSHPLVGKTT

-596 RELVSGEDEDYRIPQ
+596 RELVSGEDADYRIPA
-611 STEGV
+611 TTAGV

-643 AVWMQLKSGDN
+643 AVWLQLKSGDN
-654 QDMLAV
+654 QDMMAV
-660 KSDLDAFLA
+660 KADMDAFLA
-669 ENPPPEGLH
+669 ENPPPEGLR
-678 AEWAGLTYINVVWQE
+678 ADWAGLTYLNVVWQD

-708 IVFLMMMLLF
+708 IVFLMMVILF

-724 VLAMVPLTITIV
+724 ALAMVPLTITIV

-769 HFLERARSI
+769 HFLERARAI
-778 QADTGDWRETMTLM
+778 QRETGDWRATMSLM

-833 AVSSIVTVLLL
+833 AVSSVVTVMLL
-844 PAIMMNIQKW
+844 PAIMMNIQNW
-854 LFPKKRNESADDER
+854 LSTKKEKANDRDEDP
-868 TAATLKEQTT
+868 TASLKEQTT

>member
-1 MFEFNGVVMK
+1 MK
-11 RKILDFPLQRPRLVF
+11 RKILDFPLQHARMVF
-26 VALTVLTL
+26 IGLAVLTI

-39 IPWIK
+39 IPWIQ
-44 VDTDPENMLS
+44 VDTDPETMLS
-54 PDDPARLFHNET
+54 EHDPARIFHNQT
-66 KDEFALHDLI
+66 KEDFALHDLI
-76 VVGVVNDHHPD
+76 VVGVVNEAKPE
-87 GVFNTES
+87 GVFNPES
-94 LARVHELN
+94 LARIHELT
-102 ERVKAIDG
+102 ERLKSIDG

-129 PGTIRFEW
+129 PGTIRFKW
-137 LMESPPETPEEAL
+137 LMEQPPKTPEEAI

-168 EDGDS
+168 EDGKS

-178 PIENK
+178 PIESK
-183 HESHRISEEIE
+183 DQSHRISEEIHT
-194 SIVAGFGTNDDEFY
+194 IIDGFGDNADEFY

-257 VALTT
+257 VAITT
-262 VTITM
+262 VIMTM

-296 VHLLSEFVDIYPRVG
+296 VHLLSEFVDVYPKHT
-311 DRKKAAREVV
+311 DRKAAIKEVV

-336 AGFLSLMLTPIPP
+336 AGFLSLTMTPIPP
-349 VRVFGGFVALGI
+349 VRVFGVFVAIGI
-361 GVAFVL
+361 ALAFVL

-374 YIAVLPDKRLDALCS
+374 YIAALPDKRLAALLGSKRDAK
-389 ADRDSSEGGLLGRA
+389 DGGLLGRI
-403 VAAVGERSL
+403 VESMGAASL
-412 RYAKPILVLTVAVLA
+412 RYAKPILVLTVAIIA
-427 VSGYGISKININDN
+427 VSGYGISRININDN

-450 KIRVADEVL
+450 QIRVADAVL

-469 FLVMKQDADAER
+469 YLVMKQDVDSEQ

-486 GDRAVATAADSVRAT
+486 GDAALADASNEARAHWATLKTTARAASED
-501 WDELKVAAQAAGD
+501 
-514 EGDTNVSDALI
+514 GDTNVSDALI
-525 EATAD
+525 EAISDLVFDTA
-530 LSFETEGDESEQ
+530 GDESERWQ
-542 WLAVQSALEK
+542 RVQTALEEA
-552 SQTQSKTFQ
+552 QTRSKTFQ
-561 NPDHL
+561 NPESL
-566 AYLERL
+566 AYIQKL
-572 QAHADAHPLVGKTN
+572 QDHAEALPLVGKTN
-586 SIADVVKTVY
+586 SIVDVVKTVY
-596 RELVSGEDEDYRIPQ
+596 RELVSGDEKDYRIPDT
-611 STEGV
+611 SDGV

-632 WHLVSPDYRES
+632 WHLVTPDYRES
-643 AVWMQLKSGDN
+643 AIWMQLKSGDN
-654 QDMLAV
+654 QDMMAV
-660 KSDLDAFLA
+660 KTDVDAFLA
-669 ENPPPEGLH
+669 ANPPPEGLR
-678 AEWAGLTYINVVWQE
+678 AQWAGLTYLNVVWQD

-700 ESLMGAFV
+700 QSLMGAFV
-708 IVFLMMMLLF
+708 IVFVMMMILF
-718 RSPVYG
+718 RSPIYG
-724 VLAMVPLTITIV
+724 LLSMIPLTITIV

-769 HFLERARSI
+769 HFLERSRTI
-778 QADTGDWRETMTLM
+778 QAETGDWRETMALM

-815 AAPLVPYNTVGFL
+815 GAPLVPYNTVGFL
-828 MAAIM
+828 MASIM
-833 AVSSIVTVLLL
+833 AVSSVVTVLLL
-844 PAIMMNIQKW
+844 PSIMMQIQRW
-854 LFPKKRNESADDER
+854 ISPKNKEMRSGADEASAQFSKN
-868 TAATLKEQTT
+868 KEQTT

>member
-1 MFEFNGVVMK
+1 MK
-11 RKILDFPLQRPRLVF
+11 RKILDFPIQHARLVF
-26 VALTVLTL
+26 VGLAVLTI

-39 IPWIK
+39 IPSIK
-44 VDTDPENMLS
+44 IDTDPETMLS
-54 PDDPARLFHNET
+54 ADDPARVFHNET
-66 KDEFALHDLI
+66 KEEFALHDLI
-76 VVGVVNDHHPD
+76 VVGVVNEAEPE
-87 GVFNTES
+87 GVFNPES
-94 LARVHELN
+94 LGRIHELN
-102 ERVKAIDG
+102 EQLKSIDG

-137 LMESPPETPEEAL
+137 LMEEAPKTPEEAL

-178 PIENK
+178 PIESK
-183 HESHRISEEIE
+183 DQSHRISEEIE
-194 SIVAGFGTNDDEFY
+194 AIIAGFGDNTDEFY

-222 MFKQMAIS
+222 MFKQMAVS
-230 APLAALVILLLM
+230 APLAALVIFLLM
-242 WWFFRSFALVLSPMI
+242 WWFFRSFSLVLSPMI
-257 VALTT
+257 VAMST

-296 VHLLSEFVDIYPRVG
+296 VHLLSEFVDIYPKTG
-311 DRKKAAREVV
+311 DRKVAIKEVV

-336 AGFLSLMLTPIPP
+336 AGFLSLTLTPIPP
-349 VRVFGGFVALGI
+349 VRVFGVFVAMGI
-361 GVAFVL
+361 GIAFVL

-374 YIAVLPDKRLDALCS
+374 YIAALPEKRLTALLSAKRDA
-389 ADRDSSEGGLLGRA
+389 SEGGLLGR
-403 VAAVGERSL
+403 VVEAVGAKSL
-412 RYAKPILVLTVAVLA
+412 RFAKPILVVTVAA
-427 VSGYGISKININDN
+427 IAISGYGITQININDN

-450 KIRVADEVL
+450 KIRVADRVL
-459 NRELAGTYTA
+459 NQELAGTYTA
-469 FLVMKQDADAER
+469 FLIMKQDTDAKA

-486 GDRAVATAADSVRAT
+486 GDRALEGASDAMRTRWDALKADAETASKEEA
-501 WDELKVAAQAAGD
+501 
-514 EGDTNVSDALI
+514 TNVSDSLI
-525 EATAD
+525 ETTSD
-530 LSFETEGDESEQ
+530 LVFDTSGEESEQ
-542 WLAVQSALEK
+542 WQAVQTALEEA
-552 SQTQSKTFQ
+552 QTASKTFQ
-561 NPDHL
+561 NPEHL
-566 AYLERL
+566 AYIERL
-572 QAHADAHPLVGKTN
+572 QEEAEALPLVGKTS

-596 RELVSGEDEDYRIPQ
+596 RELISGEDKDFRIPS

-643 AVWMQLKSGDN
+643 AVWVQLKSGDN
-654 QDMLAV
+654 QDMMSV
-660 KSDLDAFLA
+660 KTDLDAFLA
-669 ENPPPEGLH
+669 QNPPPEGLR
-678 AEWAGLTYINVVWQE
+678 AQWAGLTFLNTVWQD

-708 IVFLMMMLLF
+708 IVFLMMMILF

-724 VLAMVPLTITIV
+724 ALAMIPLTITIV

-769 HFLERARSI
+769 HFLERARAI
-778 QADTGDWRETMTLM
+778 QGETGDWRETMALM

-833 AVSSIVTVLLL
+833 AVSSVVTVILL
-844 PAIMMNIQKW
+844 PSIMMQIQNR
-854 LFPKKRNESADDER
+854 LSPKKETVATSEDDASAPL
-868 TAATLKEQTT
+868 ATNKEQTA

>member
-1 MFEFNGVVMK
+1 MK
-11 RKILDFPLQRPRLVF
+11 RMILDFPIQHARLVF
-26 VALTVLTL
+26 VGLAVLTI

-39 IPWIK
+39 IPSIQ
-44 VDTDPENMLS
+44 VDTDPETMLS
-54 PDDPARLFHNET
+54 ADDPARVFHNQT
-66 KDEFALHDLI
+66 KEEFALHDLI
-76 VVGVVNDHHPD
+76 VVGVVNEAEPE
-87 GVFNTES
+87 GVFNPES
-94 LARVHELN
+94 LGRIHELN
-102 ERVKAIDG
+102 ERLKSIDG

-137 LMESPPETPEEAL
+137 LMEEAPKTPEEAL

-178 PIENK
+178 PIESK
-183 HESHRISEEIE
+183 DQSHRISEEIE
-194 SIVAGFGTNDDEFY
+194 AIIAGFGDNSDEFY

-222 MFKQMAIS
+222 MFKQMAVS

-257 VALTT
+257 VAMTT

-296 VHLLSEFVDIYPRVG
+296 VHLLSEFVDIYPKTG
-311 DRKKAAREVV
+311 DRKAAIKEVV

-336 AGFLSLMLTPIPP
+336 AGFLSLTLTPIPP
-349 VRVFGGFVALGI
+349 VRVFGVFVALGI

-374 YIAVLPDKRLDALCS
+374 YIAALPEKRLAALLSAKRDA
-389 ADRDSSEGGLLGRA
+389 SEGGLLGR
-403 VAAVGERSL
+403 VVEAVGAKSL
-412 RYAKPILVLTVAVLA
+412 RFAKPILLVTVAA
-427 VSGYGISKININDN
+427 IAISGYGISQININDN

-450 KIRVADEVL
+450 KIRVADRVL
-459 NRELAGTYTA
+459 NQELAGTYMA
-469 FLVMKQDADAER
+469 FLIMKQDTDAKT
-481 EIVAA
+481 EILAA
-486 GDRAVATAADSVRAT
+486 GDRALEGASEAMRARWDAAKA
-501 WDELKVAAQAAGD
+501 EAQTESE
-514 EGDTNVSDALI
+514 EGPTNVSDSLI
-525 EATAD
+525 DTTSD
-530 LSFETEGDESEQ
+530 LVFDTSGKESEQ
-542 WLAVQSALEK
+542 WQAVQTALEEA
-552 SQTQSKTFQ
+552 QTASKTFQ
-561 NPDHL
+561 NPEHL
-566 AYLERL
+566 AYVERL
-572 QAHADAHPLVGKTN
+572 QEAAESLPLVGKTS

-596 RELVSGEDEDYRIPQ
+596 RELVSGEDEDYRIPG

-643 AVWMQLKSGDN
+643 AVWVQLRSGDN
-654 QDMLAV
+654 QDMMSV

-669 ENPPPEGLH
+669 ANPPPEGLR
-678 AEWAGLTYINVVWQE
+678 AQWAGLTFLNTVWQD

-708 IVFLMMMLLF
+708 IVFLMMVILF
-718 RSPVYG
+718 RSPIYG
-724 VLAMVPLTITIV
+724 LLAMVPLTITIV

-769 HFLERARSI
+769 HFLERARAI
-778 QADTGDWRETMTLM
+778 QRETCDWTQTMSLM

-815 AAPLVPYNTVGFL
+815 GAPLVPYNTVGFL

-833 AVSSIVTVLLL
+833 AVSSIVTVVLL
-844 PAIMMNIQKW
+844 PSIMMQIQNRLSPTKE
-854 LFPKKRNESADDER
+854 PEATSGDDTSAPV
-868 TAATLKEQTT
+868 ATNKEQTA

>member
-1 MFEFNGVVMK
+1 MK
-11 RKILDFPLQRPRLVF
+11 RKILDFPLQHARLVF
-26 VALTVLTL
+26 VGLAVLTI

-39 IPWIK
+39 IPWIQ
-44 VDTDPENMLS
+44 VDTDPENMLAE
-54 PDDPARLFHNET
+54 DDPARVFHNET
-66 KDEFALHDLI
+66 KAEFSLHDLI
-76 VVGVVNDHHPD
+76 VVGVVNESDEE
-87 GVFNTES
+87 GVFNPES
-94 LARVHELN
+94 LTRIHQLN
-102 ERVKAIDG
+102 EHLKSIDG

-137 LMESPPETPEEAL
+137 LMEQPPKTPEEAL

-168 EDGDS
+168 EDGKS

-183 HESHRISEEIE
+183 HESHRISQEIE
-194 SIVAGFGTNDDEFY
+194 SFIAGLGDNNDDFY

-222 MFKQMAIS
+222 MFKQMAVS
-230 APLAALVILLLM
+230 APLAALVIFLLM
-242 WWFFRSFALVLSPMI
+242 WWFFRSFSLVLSPMI
-257 VALTT
+257 VAMST
-262 VTITM
+262 VIMTM

-296 VHLLSEFVDIYPRVG
+296 VHLLSEFVDIYPKSG
-311 DRKKAAREVV
+311 DRKKAIREVV

-361 GVAFVL
+361 GIAFIL

-374 YIAVLPDKRLDALCS
+374 YIAALPEKRLAALL
-389 ADRDSSEGGLLGRA
+389 SSKREANEGGFLGRM
-403 VAAVGERSL
+403 VEAVGAKSL
-412 RYAKPILVLTVAVLA
+412 RFAKPILVLTVAVIA
-427 VSGYGISKININDN
+427 VSGYGISQININDN

-469 FLVMKQDADAER
+469 FLIMKQDVDAER
-481 EIVAA
+481 AIVAA
-486 GDRAVATAADSVRAT
+486 GDAAVEGASDAIRAKWSELKTAAETASN
-501 WDELKVAAQAAGD
+501 
-514 EGDTNVSDALI
+514 EGVTNVSDALV
-525 EATAD
+525 EATSD
-530 LSFETEGDESEQ
+530 LVFDTVGDESAQ
-542 WLAVQSALEK
+542 WQAVQTALEEA
-552 SQTQSKTFQ
+552 QTASKTFQ
-561 NPDHL
+561 SPEHL
-566 AYLERL
+566 AYIEQL
-572 QAHADAHPLVGKTN
+572 QEKAESLPLVGKTN

-596 RELVSGEDEDYRIPQ
+596 RELISGEEEDYRIPDT
-611 STEGV
+611 TEGV

-622 FQSSHRPNDL
+622 FQSSHRPDDL

-654 QDMLAV
+654 QDMLSV
-660 KSDLDAFLA
+660 KTEIDGFLA

-708 IVFLMMMLLF
+708 IVFLMMMILF

-743 LVGKDYDMPVAVLSS
+743 LIGKDYDMPVAVLSS

-778 QADTGDWRETMTLM
+778 QSETGNWSETMTLM

-833 AVSSIVTVLLL
+833 AVSSIVTVMLL
-844 PAIMMNIQKW
+844 PAIMINIQNR
-854 LFPKKRNESADDER
+854 LPTKKEQASADNS
-868 TAATLKEQTT
+868 AQLKEQTT

>member
-1 MFEFNGVVMK
+1 MK
-11 RKILDFPLQRPRLVF
+11 RKILDFPLQHARLVF
-26 VALTVLTL
+26 VGLAVLTV

-39 IPWIK
+39 IPWIQ
-44 VDTDPENMLS
+44 VDTDPENMLAE
-54 PDDPARLFHNET
+54 DDPARVFHNET
-66 KDEFALHDLI
+66 KAEFSLHDLI
-76 VVGVVNDHHPD
+76 VVGVVNESDD
-87 GVFNTES
+87 EGVFNPES
-94 LARVHELN
+94 LTRIHQLN
-102 ERVKAIDG
+102 EHLKSIDG

-137 LMESPPETPEEAL
+137 LMEQPPKTPEEAL

-168 EDGDS
+168 EDGKS

-194 SIVAGFGTNDDEFY
+194 SFIAGLGDNNDDFY

-222 MFKQMAIS
+222 MFTQMAVS
-230 APLAALVILLLM
+230 APLAALVIFLLM
-242 WWFFRSFALVLSPMI
+242 WWFFRSFSLVLSPMI
-257 VALTT
+257 VAMTT
-262 VTITM
+262 VIMTM

-296 VHLLSEFVDIYPRVG
+296 VHLLSEFVDIYPKSG
-311 DRKKAAREVV
+311 DRKKAIREVV

-361 GVAFVL
+361 GIAFIL

-374 YIAVLPDKRLDALCS
+374 YIAALPEKRLAALL
-389 ADRDSSEGGLLGRA
+389 SSKPEANEGGFLGRM
-403 VAAVGERSL
+403 VEAVGAKSL
-412 RYAKPILVLTVAVLA
+412 RFAKPILVLTVAVIA
-427 VSGYGISKININDN
+427 VSGYGISQININDN
-441 PVRWFKPSH
+441 PVRWFKSSH

-469 FLVMKQDADAER
+469 FLIMKQDVDAER
-481 EIVAA
+481 AIVAA
-486 GDRAVATAADSVRAT
+486 GDAAVEGASDPIRAKWSELKTAAETASN
-501 WDELKVAAQAAGD
+501 
-514 EGDTNVSDALI
+514 EGVTNVSDALV
-525 EATAD
+525 EATSD
-530 LSFETEGDESEQ
+530 LVFDTAGDESAQ
-542 WLAVQSALEK
+542 WQAVQTALEEA
-552 SQTQSKTFQ
+552 QTASKTFQ
-561 NPDHL
+561 SPEHL
-566 AYLERL
+566 AYIEQL
-572 QAHADAHPLVGKTN
+572 QEKAESLPLVGKTN

-596 RELVSGEDEDYRIPQ
+596 RELISGEEEDYRIPDT
-611 STEGV
+611 TEGV

-622 FQSSHRPNDL
+622 FQSSHRPDDL

-654 QDMLAV
+654 QDMLTV
-660 KSDLDAFLA
+660 KTEIDGFLA

-708 IVFLMMMLLF
+708 IVFLMMMILF

-743 LVGKDYDMPVAVLSS
+743 LIGKDYDMPVAVLSS

-778 QADTGDWRETMTLM
+778 QAETGSWSETMTLM

-833 AVSSIVTVLLL
+833 AVSSIVTVMLL
-844 PAIMMNIQKW
+844 PAIMINIQNR
-854 LFPKKRNESADDER
+854 LPTKKEQASADNS
-868 TAATLKEQTT
+868 AQLKEQTT

>member
-1 MFEFNGVVMK
+1 VNE
-11 RKILDFPLQRPRLVF
+11 
-26 VALTVLTL
+26 AE
-34 GLGSA
+34 
-39 IPWIK
+39 
-44 VDTDPENMLS
+44 PE
-54 PDDPARLFHNET
+54 
-66 KDEFALHDLI
+66 
-76 VVGVVNDHHPD
+76 
-87 GVFNTES
+87 GVFNPES
-94 LARVHELN
+94 LARIHELN
-102 ERVKAIDG
+102 ERLKSIDG

-137 LMESPPETPEEAL
+137 LMEQPPKTPEEAL

-168 EDGDS
+168 DDGES

-178 PIENK
+178 PIESK
-183 HESHRISEEIE
+183 DQSHRISEEIRT
-194 SIVAGFGTNDDEFY
+194 IIDGFDANTDEFY

-257 VALTT
+257 VAMTT

-296 VHLLSEFVDIYPRVG
+296 VHLLSEFVDIYP
-311 DRKKAAREVV
+311 VV

-336 AGFLSLMLTPIPP
+336 AGFLSLTLTPIPP
-349 VRVFGGFVALGI
+349 VRVFGVFVALGI
-361 GVAFVL
+361 GLAFVL

-374 YIAVLPDKRLDALCS
+374 YIAALPEKRLAALLSSKRDA
-389 ADRDSSEGGLLGRA
+389 SEGGLLGRA
-403 VAAVGERSL
+403 VEAVGAKSL
-412 RYAKPILVLTVAVLA
+412 RFAKPILVVTVAA
-427 VSGYGISKININDN
+427 IAISGYGISQININDN
-441 PVRWFKPSH
+441 RWFKESH
-450 KIRVADEVL
+450 EIRVADRVL

-469 FLVMKQDADAER
+469 FLIMKQDTDAER
-481 EIVAA
+481 EI
-486 GDRAVATAADSVRAT
+486 
-501 WDELKVAAQAAGD
+501 LAAGD
-514 EGDTNVSDALI
+514 EAIEGTSDAIRSQWDGLKAKAETASKEEATNVSDALI
-525 EATAD
+525 EATSD
-530 LSFETEGDESEQ
+530 LAFDTTGEESDQ
-542 WLAVQSALEK
+542 WQSVQTALEEA
-552 SQTQSKTFQ
+552 QTGSKTFQ
-561 NPDHL
+561 NPEHL
-566 AYLERL
+566 AYIERL
-572 QAHADAHPLVGKTN
+572 QREAEALPLVGKTS

-596 RELVSGEDEDYRIPQ
+596 RELISGEEEDYRIPNT
-611 STEGV
+611 TEGV

-654 QDMLAV
+654 QDMMAV
-660 KSDLDAFLA
+660 KTDLDVFLA
-669 ENPPPEGLH
+669 ANPPPEGLR
-678 AEWAGLTYINVVWQE
+678 AEWAGLTYLNTVWQD

-708 IVFLMMMLLF
+708 IVFFMMMILF
-718 RSPVYG
+718 RSPIYG
-724 VLAMVPLTITIV
+724 VLAMIPLTITIV

-778 QADTGDWRETMTLM
+778 QRETGDWRETMALM

-815 AAPLVPYNTVGFL
+815 GAPLVPYNTVGFL

-833 AVSSIVTVLLL
+833 AVSSIVTVVLL
-844 PAIMMNIQKW
+844 PSIMMQIQNW
-854 LFPKKRNESADDER
+854 LSPKGEKVPGSTDD
-868 TAATLKEQTT
+868 APAPLATNKEQTI

>member
-1 MFEFNGVVMK
+1 MK
-11 RKILDFPLQRPRLVF
+11 RKILDFPLQHARLVF
-26 VALTVLTL
+26 IGLAVLTI

-39 IPWIK
+39 IPWIQF
-44 VDTDPENMLS
+44 DTDPENMLS
-54 PDDPARLFHNET
+54 EDDPDRIFHNET
-66 KDEFALHDLI
+66 KEEFALHDLI
-76 VVGVVNDHHPD
+76 VVGVVNEAEPE
-87 GVFNTES
+87 GVFNPES
-94 LARVHELN
+94 LARIHELN
-102 ERVKAIDG
+102 ERLKSIDG

-137 LMESPPETPEEAL
+137 LMEQPPKTPEEAL

-168 EDGDS
+168 DDGES

-178 PIENK
+178 PIESK
-183 HESHRISEEIE
+183 DQSHRISEEIRT
-194 SIVAGFGTNDDEFY
+194 IIDGFDANTDEFY

-257 VALTT
+257 VAMTT

-296 VHLLSEFVDIYPRVG
+296 VHLLSEFVDIYPKHG
-311 DRKKAAREVV
+311 DRKAAIKEVV

-336 AGFLSLMLTPIPP
+336 AGFLSLTLTPIPP
-349 VRVFGGFVALGI
+349 VRVFGVFVALGI
-361 GVAFVL
+361 GLAFVL

-374 YIAVLPDKRLDALCS
+374 YIAALPEKRLAALLSSKRDA
-389 ADRDSSEGGLLGRA
+389 SEGGLLGRA
-403 VAAVGERSL
+403 VEAVGAKSL
-412 RYAKPILVLTVAVLA
+412 RFAKPILVVTVAA
-427 VSGYGISKININDN
+427 IAISGYGISQININDN
-441 PVRWFKPSH
+441 PVRWFKESH
-450 KIRVADEVL
+450 EIRVADRVL

-469 FLVMKQDADAER
+469 FLIMKQDTDAEKAKA
-481 EIVAA
+481 E
-486 GDRAVATAADSVRAT
+486 TASKEEA
-501 WDELKVAAQAAGD
+501 
-514 EGDTNVSDALI
+514 TNVSDALI
-525 EATAD
+525 EATSD
-530 LSFETEGDESEQ
+530 LAFDTTGEESDQ
-542 WLAVQSALEK
+542 WQSVQTALEEA
-552 SQTQSKTFQ
+552 QTGSKTFQ
-561 NPDHL
+561 NPEHL
-566 AYLERL
+566 AYIERL
-572 QAHADAHPLVGKTN
+572 QREAEALPLVGKTS

-596 RELVSGEDEDYRIPQ
+596 RELISGEEEDYRIPNT
-611 STEGV
+611 TEGV

-654 QDMLAV
+654 QDMMAV
-660 KSDLDAFLA
+660 KTDLDVFLA
-669 ENPPPEGLH
+669 ANPPPEGLR
-678 AEWAGLTYINVVWQE
+678 AEWAGLTYLNTVWQD

-708 IVFLMMMLLF
+708 IVFFMMMILF
-718 RSPVYG
+718 RSPIYG
-724 VLAMVPLTITIV
+724 VLAMIPLTITIV

-778 QADTGDWRETMTLM
+778 QRETGDWRETMALM

-815 AAPLVPYNTVGFL
+815 RAPLVPYNTVGFL

-833 AVSSIVTVLLL
+833 AVSSIVTVVLL
-844 PAIMMNIQKW
+844 PSIMMQIQNW
-854 LFPKKRNESADDER
+854 LSPKGEKVPGSTDD
-868 TAATLKEQTT
+868 APAPLATNKEQTI

>member
-1 MFEFNGVVMK
+1 MK
-11 RKILDFPLQRPRLVF
+11 RKILDFPLQHARLVF
-26 VALTVLTL
+26 IGLAVLTL
-34 GLGSA
+34 GFGSA
-39 IPWIK
+39 IPRIQ

-54 PDDPARLFHNET
+54 ENDPDRIFHNET
-66 KDEFALHDLI
+66 KEEFSLHDMI
-76 VVGVVNDHHPD
+76 VVGVVNEAEPE
-87 GVFNTES
+87 GVFNLGS
-94 LARVHELN
+94 LARIHELT
-102 ERVKAIDG
+102 ERLKSIDG

-137 LMESPPETPEEAL
+137 LMEQPPKTPEEAI

-168 EDGDS
+168 DDGES
-173 VALYV
+173 IALYV
-178 PIENK
+178 PIESK
-183 HESHRISEEIE
+183 DQSHRISAEIRTIID
-194 SIVAGFGTNDDEFY
+194 SFDASADEFY

-230 APLAALVILLLM
+230 APVAALVILLLM

-257 VALTT
+257 VAMTT

-296 VHLLSEFVDIYPRVG
+296 VHRLSEFVDIYPKHP
-311 DRKKAAREVV
+311 DRKAAIKEVV
-321 GHLFAPMLYTSLTSA
+321 ADLFAPMLYTSLTSA

-349 VRVFGGFVALGI
+349 VRVFGAFVALGI
-361 GVAFVL
+361 GLAFVL

-374 YIAVLPDKRLDALCS
+374 YIVALPEKRLATLLS
-389 ADRDSSEGGLLGRA
+389 KKRDTSEGGLLGRV
-403 VAAVGERSL
+403 VAATGAKSL
-412 RYAKPILVLTVAVLA
+412 RFAKPILIVTAA
-427 VSGYGISKININDN
+427 AIAISGYGISQININDN

-450 KIRVADEVL
+450 DIRVADTVL

-469 FLVMKQDADAER
+469 FLIMKQDSESEPEIVASGDEAVEGASDAVRAQWSTLKADAET
-481 EIVAA
+481 ESQQEA
-486 GDRAVATAADSVRAT
+486 S
-501 WDELKVAAQAAGD
+501 
-514 EGDTNVSDALI
+514 NVPDALI
-525 EATAD
+525 EAVSD
-530 LSFETEGDESEQ
+530 LAFDTTGEDSEQ
-542 WLAVQSALEK
+542 WQRVQTALEEA
-552 SQTQSKTFQ
+552 QTASKTFQ
-561 NPDHL
+561 NPEHL
-566 AYLERL
+566 AYIERL
-572 QAHADAHPLVGKTN
+572 QREAEALPLVGKTT

-596 RELVSGEDEDYRIPQ
+596 RELISGEEKDYRIPDT
-611 STEGV
+611 TEGV

-654 QDMLAV
+654 QDMMSV
-660 KSDLDAFLA
+660 KADLDVFLA
-669 ENPPPEGLH
+669 ANPPPEGLH
-678 AEWAGLTYINVVWQE
+678 AEWAGLTYLNTVWQD

-708 IVFLMMMLLF
+708 IVFLMMMILF
-718 RSPVYG
+718 RSPIYG
-724 VLAMVPLTITIV
+724 VLAMIPLTITIL

-743 LVGKDYDMPVAVLSS
+743 LAGKDYDMPVAVLSS

-778 QADTGDWRETMTLM
+778 RRETGDWTETMAFM
-792 FQEPGRAITRNAIVI
+792 FQEPGRAIARNAIVI

-815 AAPLVPYNTVGFL
+815 AAPLVPRSEEHTSEL
-828 MAAIM
+828 Q
-833 AVSSIVTVLLL
+833 SH
-844 PAIMMNIQKW
+844 
-854 LFPKKRNESADDER
+854 
-868 TAATLKEQTT
+868 

>member
-1 MFEFNGVVMK
+1 MK
-11 RKILDFPLQRPRLVF
+11 RKILDFPLQHARLVF
-26 VALTVLTL
+26 VGLAVLTL

-39 IPWIK
+39 IPWIHI
-44 VDTDPENMLS
+44 DTDPENMLS
-54 PDDPARLFHNET
+54 ASDPARLFHNET
-66 KDEFALHDLI
+66 KEEFSLHDML
-76 VVGVVNDHHPD
+76 VVGIVNESDPQ
-87 GVFNTES
+87 GVFNPES
-94 LARVHELN
+94 LARIHELN
-102 ERVKAIDG
+102 QRVKTIDG

-119 STMDN
+119 ATMDN

-137 LMESPPETPEEAL
+137 LMEQPPKTPEEAL

-168 EDGDS
+168 EDGKS
-173 VALYV
+173 IALYV
-178 PIENK
+178 PIESK
-183 HESHRISEEIE
+183 DESHRISQEIE
-194 SIVAGFGTNDDEFY
+194 AVVDGFGPSADQFY

-222 MFKQMAIS
+222 MFRQMAIS
-230 APLAALVILLLM
+230 APLAALVIFLLM

-257 VALTT
+257 VAMST
-262 VTITM
+262 VIITM

-296 VHLLSEFVDIYPRVG
+296 VHLLSEFVDVYPKHG
-311 DRKKAAREVV
+311 DRKAAIKEVV

-336 AGFLSLMLTPIPP
+336 AGFLSLTLTPIPP
-349 VRVFGGFVALGI
+349 VRVFGVFVALGI
-361 GVAFVL
+361 AVAFVL
-367 TILFVPA
+367 TVLFVPA
-374 YIAVLPDKRLDALCS
+374 YVAALPEKRLATLLS
-389 ADRDSSEGGLLGRA
+389 SKRDPSESGLLGRMVEVMGA
-403 VAAVGERSL
+403 KSL
-412 RYAKPILVLTVAVLA
+412 RYAKPILVLTVAVVA
-427 VSGYGISKININDN
+427 VSGYGISRININDN

-450 KIRVADEVL
+450 KIRVADDVL

-469 FLVMKQDADAER
+469 YLVMKQDVPGER
-481 EIVAA
+481 QILAA
-486 GDRAVATAADSVRAT
+486 GDRAVQGVSEEMRSR
-501 WDELKVAAQAAGD
+501 WDALKAEAQAASE
-514 EGDTNVSDALI
+514 EGDTSVTDALI

-530 LSFETEGDESEQ
+530 LSFETSGQEAEAWQS
-542 WLAVQSALEK
+542 VQTALEEA
-552 SQTQSKTFQ
+552 QTRSKTFQ
-561 NPDHL
+561 NPEHL
-566 AYLERL
+566 AYVERL
-572 QAHADAHPLVGKTN
+572 QNEAESLALVGKTN

-596 RELVSGEDEDYRIPQ
+596 RELVSGVEEDYRVPE

-622 FQSSHRPNDL
+622 YQSSHRPNDL
-632 WHLVSPDYRES
+632 WHLVTPDYRQS
-643 AVWMQLKSGDN
+643 AIWMQLKSGDN
-654 QDMLAV
+654 QDMMAV
-660 KSDLDAFLA
+660 KTELDAYLA
-669 ENPPPEGLH
+669 QNPPPEGLR
-678 AEWAGLTYINVVWQE
+678 AEWAGLTYLNVVWQE

-708 IVFLMMMLLF
+708 IVFLMMVVLF

-724 VLAMVPLTITIV
+724 ALAMVPLTITIL

-769 HFLERARSI
+769 HFLERSRAI
-778 QADTGDWRETMTLM
+778 QAETGDWKETMRLM
-792 FQEPGRAITRNAIVI
+792 FQEPGRAIMRNAIVV

-833 AVSSIVTVLLL
+833 AVSSLVTVMLL
-844 PAIMMNIQKW
+844 PAIMTNIEKW
-854 LFPKKRNESADDER
+854 LSPQKARVPSTEHC
-868 TAATLKEQTT
+868 AAPGGSVNKETTI

>member
-1 MFEFNGVVMK
+1 MK
-11 RKILDFPLQRPRLVF
+11 RKILDFPLQHARLVF
-26 VALTVLTL
+26 VGLAVLTI

-39 IPWIK
+39 IPWIQ
-44 VDTDPENMLS
+44 VDTDPENMLAE
-54 PDDPARLFHNET
+54 DDPARVFHNET
-66 KDEFALHDLI
+66 KAEFSLHDLI
-76 VVGVVNDHHPD
+76 VVGIVNESDEE
-87 GVFNTES
+87 GVFNPES
-94 LARVHELN
+94 LTRIHQLN
-102 ERVKAIDG
+102 EHLKSIDG

-137 LMESPPETPEEAL
+137 LMEQPPKTPEEAL

-168 EDGDS
+168 EDGKS

-194 SIVAGFGTNDDEFY
+194 SFIAGLGDNNDDFY

-222 MFKQMAIS
+222 MFKQMAVS
-230 APLAALVILLLM
+230 APLAALVIFLLM
-242 WWFFRSFALVLSPMI
+242 WWFFRSFSLVLSPMI
-257 VALTT
+257 VAMST
-262 VTITM
+262 VIMTM
-267 GALIAS
+267 GALIGS

-296 VHLLSEFVDIYPRVG
+296 VHLLSEFVDIYPKSG
-311 DRKKAAREVV
+311 DRKKAIREVV

-361 GVAFVL
+361 GIAFIL

-374 YIAVLPDKRLDALCS
+374 YIAALPEKRLTALL
-389 ADRDSSEGGLLGRA
+389 SSKREANDGGFLGR
-403 VAAVGERSL
+403 VVEAVGAKSL
-412 RYAKPILVLTVAVLA
+412 RFAKPILVLTVAVIA
-427 VSGYGISKININDN
+427 VSGYGISQININDN

-469 FLVMKQDADAER
+469 FLIMKQDVDAER
-481 EIVAA
+481 AIVAA
-486 GDRAVATAADSVRAT
+486 GDAALEGASDSIRAKWSELKTAAETASN
-501 WDELKVAAQAAGD
+501 
-514 EGDTNVSDALI
+514 EGVTNVSDALV
-525 EATAD
+525 EATSD
-530 LSFETEGDESEQ
+530 LVFDTVGEESAQ
-542 WLAVQSALEK
+542 WQAVQTALEEA
-552 SQTQSKTFQ
+552 QTASKTFQ
-561 NPDHL
+561 SPEHL
-566 AYLERL
+566 AYIEQL
-572 QAHADAHPLVGKTN
+572 QEKAESLPLVGKTN

-596 RELVSGEDEDYRIPQ
+596 RELISGEEEDYRIPDT
-611 STEGV
+611 TEGV

-622 FQSSHRPNDL
+622 FQSSHRPDDL

-654 QDMLAV
+654 QDMLTV
-660 KSDLDAFLA
+660 KTEIDGFLA

-708 IVFLMMMLLF
+708 IVFLMMVILF

-724 VLAMVPLTITIV
+724 LLAMVPLTITIV

-743 LVGKDYDMPVAVLSS
+743 LIGKDYDMPVAVLSS

-778 QADTGDWRETMTLM
+778 QAETGNWSETMTLM

-833 AVSSIVTVLLL
+833 AVSSIVTVMLL
-844 PAIMMNIQKW
+844 PAIMINIQNRLPTK
-854 LFPKKRNESADDER
+854 EEQASADN
-868 TAATLKEQTT
+868 AAQLKEQTT

>member
-1 MFEFNGVVMK
+1 MK
-11 RKILDFPLQRPRLVF
+11 RKIFDFPLQHARLVF
-26 VALTVLTL
+26 VGLAVLTV

-39 IPWIK
+39 IPWIRI
-44 VDTDPENMLS
+44 DTDPENMLS
-54 PDDPARLFHNET
+54 EHDPSRVFHNET
-66 KDEFALHDLI
+66 KEEFALHDLI
-76 VVGVVNDHHPD
+76 VVGVVNESEPE
-87 GVFNTES
+87 GVFNPES
-94 LARVHELN
+94 LGRIHELN
-102 ERVKAIDG
+102 RQVKSIEG
-110 VIARDVLGP
+110 VIAPDVLGP

-137 LMESPPETPEEAL
+137 LMEEPPETPEEAL

-168 EDGDS
+168 DDGKS
-173 VALYV
+173 IALYV
-178 PIENK
+178 PIESK
-183 HESHRISEEIE
+183 DESHRIAEEIE
-194 SIVAGFGTNDDEFY
+194 AIVASFGTHHDEFY

-242 WWFFRSFALVLSPMI
+242 WWFFRSFSLVLSPMI
-257 VALTT
+257 VAMTT

-296 VHLLSEFVDIYPRVG
+296 VHLLSEFVDIYPKHG
-311 DRKKAAREVV
+311 DRRAAIREVV

-349 VRVFGGFVALGI
+349 VRVFGAFVALGI
-361 GVAFVL
+361 VLAFIL
-367 TILFVPA
+367 TILFIPA
-374 YIAVLPDKRLDALCS
+374 YVSALPEKRLAALLS
-389 ADRDSSEGGLLGRA
+389 MKRDPEEGGLLARA
-403 VAAVGERSL
+403 VAAFGARSL
-412 RYAKPILVLTVAVLA
+412 RYAKPILILTVAIVA
-427 VSGYGISKININDN
+427 ISGYGISQININDN

-450 KIRVADEVL
+450 KIRVADDVL
-459 NRELAGTYTA
+459 NRELAGTYMA
-469 FLVMKQDADAER
+469 FLVMKQDTDAER
-481 EIVAA
+481 EILSA
-486 GDRAVATAADSVRAT
+486 GDRAVEDASDHFRVQWEALKANAQTAS
-501 WDELKVAAQAAGD
+501 EAGD
-514 EGDTNVSDALI
+514 TTVVDALI
-525 EATAD
+525 EATSD
-530 LSFETEGDESEQ
+530 RSFDTIGEESDQ
-542 WLAVQSALEK
+542 WQRVQTALEEA
-552 SQTQSKTFQ
+552 QTRTKTFQ
-561 NPDHL
+561 DPEHL

-572 QAHADAHPLVGKTN
+572 QQKAETHPLVGKTS

-596 RELVSGEDEDYRIPQ
+596 RELISGEDKDFRIPDT
-611 STEGV
+611 TEGV

-643 AVWMQLKSGDN
+643 AVWVQLKSGDN
-654 QDMLAV
+654 QDMMAV
-660 KSDLDAFLA
+660 KTELDAFLA
-669 ENPPPEGLH
+669 DNPPPEGLR
-678 AEWAGLTYINVVWQE
+678 AEWAGLTYLNVVWQE

-708 IVFLMMMLLF
+708 IVFLMMMILF

-743 LVGKDYDMPVAVLSS
+743 LIGKDYDMPVAVLSS

-769 HFLERARSI
+769 HFLERARAI
-778 QADTGDWRETMTLM
+778 QSETGDWKETMALM

-833 AVSSIVTVLLL
+833 AVSSIVTVMLL
-844 PAIMMNIQKW
+844 PAIMMQIQNRLSGRKE
-854 LFPKKRNESADDER
+854 RESAGADD
-868 TAATLKEQTT
+868 APSTLTTKEQTT

>member
-1 MFEFNGVVMK
+1 MK
-11 RKILDFPLQRPRLVF
+11 RKILDFPIQHARLVF
-26 VALTVLTL
+26 VALAVLTI
-34 GLGSA
+34 GLGAA
-39 IPWIK
+39 IPSIK
-44 VDTDPENMLS
+44 IDTDPETMLS
-54 PDDPARLFHNET
+54 ADDPARVFHNQT
-66 KDEFALHDLI
+66 KEEFALHDLI
-76 VVGVVNDHHPD
+76 VVGVVNEAEPE
-87 GVFNTES
+87 GVFNPES
-94 LARVHELN
+94 LGRIHELN
-102 ERVKAIDG
+102 ERLKSIDG

-137 LMESPPETPEEAL
+137 LMEQAPKTPEEAL

-178 PIENK
+178 PIESK
-183 HESHRISEEIE
+183 DQSHRISEEIE
-194 SIVAGFGTNDDEFY
+194 AIIAGFGDNSDEFY

-222 MFKQMAIS
+222 MFKQMAVS
-230 APLAALVILLLM
+230 APLAALVIFLLM

-257 VALTT
+257 VAMTT

-267 GALIAS
+267 GVLIAS

-296 VHLLSEFVDIYPRVG
+296 VHLLSEFVDIYPKTG
-311 DRKKAAREVV
+311 DRKAAIKEVV

-336 AGFLSLMLTPIPP
+336 AGFLSLTLTPIPP
-349 VRVFGGFVALGI
+349 VRVFGVFVALGI
-361 GVAFVL
+361 GIAFVL

-374 YIAVLPDKRLDALCS
+374 YIAALPEKRLTSLLS
-389 ADRDSSEGGLLGRA
+389 AKRGASEGGLLGR
-403 VAAVGERSL
+403 VVEAVGAKSL
-412 RYAKPILVLTVAVLA
+412 RFAKPILLVTVAA
-427 VSGYGISKININDN
+427 IAISGYGISQININDN

-450 KIRVADEVL
+450 KIRVADRVL
-459 NRELAGTYTA
+459 NQELAGTYMA
-469 FLVMKQDADAER
+469 FLIMKQDTDAKT
-481 EIVAA
+481 EILAA
-486 GDRAVATAADSVRAT
+486 GDRALEGASEAMRARWDAAKA
-501 WDELKVAAQAAGD
+501 EAQTESE
-514 EGDTNVSDALI
+514 EGPTNVSDSLI
-525 EATAD
+525 DATSD
-530 LSFETEGDESEQ
+530 LAFDTSGEESEQ
-542 WLAVQSALEK
+542 WQAVQTALEEA
-552 SQTQSKTFQ
+552 QTASKTFQ
-561 NPDHL
+561 NPEHL
-566 AYLERL
+566 AYVERL
-572 QAHADAHPLVGKTN
+572 QEAAESLPLVGKTS

-596 RELVSGEDEDYRIPQ
+596 RELVSGEDEDYRIPG

-643 AVWMQLKSGDN
+643 AVWVQLRSGDN
-654 QDMLAV
+654 QDMMSV
-660 KSDLDAFLA
+660 KTDLDAFLA
-669 ENPPPEGLH
+669 ANPPPEGLR
-678 AEWAGLTYINVVWQE
+678 AQWAGLTFLNTVWQD

-708 IVFLMMMLLF
+708 IVFLMMVILF
-718 RSPVYG
+718 RSPIYG
-724 VLAMVPLTITIV
+724 LLAMVPLTITIV

-769 HFLERARSI
+769 HFLERARAI
-778 QADTGDWRETMTLM
+778 QRETCDWTQTMALM

-815 AAPLVPYNTVGFL
+815 GAPLVPYNTVGFL

-833 AVSSIVTVLLL
+833 AVSSIVTVILL
-844 PAIMMNIQKW
+844 PSIMMQIQNR
-854 LFPKKRNESADDER
+854 LSPKKETEATGDDDTSAPV
-868 TAATLKEQTT
+868 ATNKEQTA

>member
-1 MFEFNGVVMK
+1 MK
-11 RKILDFPLQRPRLVF
+11 RKILDFPIQHARLVF
-26 VALTVLTL
+26 VGLAVLTI

-39 IPWIK
+39 IPSIK
-44 VDTDPENMLS
+44 IDTDPETMLS
-54 PDDPARLFHNET
+54 ADDPARVFHNET
-66 KDEFALHDLI
+66 KEEFALHDLI
-76 VVGVVNDHHPD
+76 VVGVVNDAEPE
-87 GVFNTES
+87 GVFNPES
-94 LARVHELN
+94 LGRIHELN
-102 ERVKAIDG
+102 ERLKSIDG

-137 LMESPPETPEEAL
+137 LMEEAPKTPEEAL

-178 PIENK
+178 PIESK
-183 HESHRISEEIE
+183 DQSHRISEEIE
-194 SIVAGFGTNDDEFY
+194 AIIAGFGDNTDEFY

-222 MFKQMAIS
+222 MFKQMAVS
-230 APLAALVILLLM
+230 APLAALVIFLLM
-242 WWFFRSFALVLSPMI
+242 WWFFRSFSLVLSPMI
-257 VALTT
+257 VAMST

-267 GALIAS
+267 GTLIAS

-296 VHLLSEFVDIYPRVG
+296 VHLLSEFVDIYPKTG
-311 DRKKAAREVV
+311 DRKVAIKEVV

-336 AGFLSLMLTPIPP
+336 AGFLSLTLTPIPP
-349 VRVFGGFVALGI
+349 VRVFGVFVAMGI

-374 YIAVLPDKRLDALCS
+374 YIAALPEKRLAALLSAKRDA
-389 ADRDSSEGGLLGRA
+389 SEGGLLGR
-403 VAAVGERSL
+403 VVEAVGAKSL
-412 RYAKPILVLTVAVLA
+412 RFAKPILVVTVAA
-427 VSGYGISKININDN
+427 IAISGYGITQININDN

-450 KIRVADEVL
+450 KIRVADRVL
-459 NRELAGTYTA
+459 NQELAGTYTA
-469 FLVMKQDADAER
+469 FLIMKQDTDAKA

-486 GDRAVATAADSVRAT
+486 GDEALEGASDAMRTRWDVLKADAETASKEEA
-501 WDELKVAAQAAGD
+501 
-514 EGDTNVSDALI
+514 TNVSDSLI
-525 EATAD
+525 ETTSD
-530 LSFETEGDESEQ
+530 LVFDTSGGESEQ
-542 WLAVQSALEK
+542 WQAVQTALEEA
-552 SQTQSKTFQ
+552 QTASKTFQ
-561 NPDHL
+561 NPEHL
-566 AYLERL
+566 AYIERL
-572 QAHADAHPLVGKTN
+572 QEEADALPLVGKTS

-596 RELVSGEDEDYRIPQ
+596 RELISGEDKDFRIPS

-643 AVWMQLKSGDN
+643 AVWVQLKSGDN
-654 QDMLAV
+654 QDMMSV
-660 KSDLDAFLA
+660 KTDLDAFLA
-669 ENPPPEGLH
+669 ANPPPEGLR
-678 AEWAGLTYINVVWQE
+678 AQWAGLTFLNTVWQD

-708 IVFLMMMLLF
+708 IVFLMMMILF

-724 VLAMVPLTITIV
+724 ALAMIPLTITSV

-769 HFLERARSI
+769 HFLERARAI
-778 QADTGDWRETMTLM
+778 QGETGDWRETMALM

-815 AAPLVPYNTVGFL
+815 GAPLVPYNTVGFL

-833 AVSSIVTVLLL
+833 AVSSIVTVVLL
-844 PAIMMNIQKW
+844 PAIMMQIQDRLSPRKE
-854 LFPKKRNESADDER
+854 NVATSGDD
-868 TAATLKEQTT
+868 TSTPLATNKEQTV

>member
-1 MFEFNGVVMK
+1 MK
-11 RKILDFPLQRPRLVF
+11 RKILDFPLQHARLVF
-26 VALTVLTL
+26 IGLAVLTI
-34 GLGSA
+34 GFGSA
-39 IPWIK
+39 IPGIQ

-54 PDDPARLFHNET
+54 ENDPDRIFHNET
-66 KDEFALHDLI
+66 KEEFSLHDLI
-76 VVGVVNDHHPD
+76 VVGVVNEAEPE
-87 GVFNTES
+87 GVFNPES
-94 LARVHELN
+94 LARIHELN
-102 ERVKAIDG
+102 ERLKSIDG

-137 LMESPPETPEEAL
+137 LMEEPPETPEEAI

-168 EDGDS
+168 EDGES

-178 PIENK
+178 PIESK
-183 HESHRISEEIE
+183 DQSHRISAEIRT
-194 SIVAGFGTNDDEFY
+194 IVDSFDASADEFY

-257 VALTT
+257 VAMTT

-267 GALIAS
+267 GALIGS

-296 VHLLSEFVDIYPRVG
+296 VHLLSEFVDIYPKHPNR
-311 DRKKAAREVV
+311 KAAIKEVV
-321 GHLFAPMLYTSLTSA
+321 GDLFAPMLYTSLTSA

-349 VRVFGGFVALGI
+349 VRVFGAFVALGI
-361 GVAFVL
+361 GLAFVL

-374 YIAVLPDKRLDALCS
+374 YIVALPEKRLATLLSKKRDAS
-389 ADRDSSEGGLLGRA
+389 DGGLLGRV
-403 VAAVGERSL
+403 VAATGAKSL
-412 RYAKPILVLTVAVLA
+412 RFAKPILVATAVAIA
-427 VSGYGISKININDN
+427 ISGYGISKININDN

-450 KIRVADEVL
+450 DIRVADTVL

-469 FLVMKQDADAER
+469 FLVMKQDSDSEPEIVASGDEAVEGASDAVRAQWSSLKADAET
-481 EIVAA
+481 ESQQEA
-486 GDRAVATAADSVRAT
+486 S
-501 WDELKVAAQAAGD
+501 
-514 EGDTNVSDALI
+514 NVSDALI
-525 EATAD
+525 EAVSD
-530 LSFETEGDESEQ
+530 LAFDTTGEESEQ
-542 WLAVQSALEK
+542 WQRVQTALEEA
-552 SQTQSKTFQ
+552 QTASKTFQ
-561 NPDHL
+561 NPEHL
-566 AYLERL
+566 AYIERL
-572 QAHADAHPLVGKTN
+572 QREAEALPLVGKTS

-596 RELVSGEDEDYRIPQ
+596 RELISGEEQDYRIPD

-654 QDMLAV
+654 QDMMSV
-660 KSDLDAFLA
+660 KADLDVFLA
-669 ENPPPEGLH
+669 ANPPPEGLR
-678 AEWAGLTYINVVWQE
+678 AEWAGLTYLNTVWQD

-708 IVFLMMMLLF
+708 IVFLMMMILF

-724 VLAMVPLTITIV
+724 VLAMIPLTITIM

-743 LVGKDYDMPVAVLSS
+743 LAGKDYDMPVAVLSS

-778 QADTGDWRETMTLM
+778 RRETGDWTETMALM
-792 FQEPGRAITRNAIVI
+792 FQEPGRAIARNAIVI

-833 AVSSIVTVLLL
+833 AVSSIVTVMLL
-844 PAIMMNIQKW
+844 PSIMMQIQNW
-854 LFPKKRNESADDER
+854 LSPKEETARASVEDPSAPL
-868 TAATLKEQTT
+868 ATNKEQTT

>member
-1 MFEFNGVVMK
+1 MK
-11 RKILDFPLQRPRLVF
+11 RKILDFPIHHARLVF
-26 VALTVLTL
+26 VGLAVLTI

-39 IPWIK
+39 IPSIK
-44 VDTDPENMLS
+44 IDTDPETMLS
-54 PDDPARLFHNET
+54 ADDPARVFHNET
-66 KDEFALHDLI
+66 KEEFALHDLI
-76 VVGVVNDHHPD
+76 VVGVVNDAEPE
-87 GVFNTES
+87 GVFNPES
-94 LARVHELN
+94 LGRIHELN
-102 ERVKAIDG
+102 ERLKSIDG

-137 LMESPPETPEEAL
+137 LMQQAPETPEEAL

-178 PIENK
+178 PIESK
-183 HESHRISEEIE
+183 DQSHRISEDIE
-194 SIVAGFGTNDDEFY
+194 AIIAGFGDNTDEFY

-222 MFKQMAIS
+222 MFKQMAVS

-257 VALTT
+257 VAMST

-296 VHLLSEFVDIYPRVG
+296 VHLLSEFVDIYPKTG
-311 DRKKAAREVV
+311 DRKVAIKEVV

-336 AGFLSLMLTPIPP
+336 AGFLSLTLTPIPP
-349 VRVFGGFVALGI
+349 VRVFGVFVAMGI

-374 YIAVLPDKRLDALCS
+374 YIAGLPEKRLAALLSAKRDA
-389 ADRDSSEGGLLGRA
+389 SEGGLLGR
-403 VAAVGERSL
+403 VVEAVGAKSL
-412 RYAKPILVLTVAVLA
+412 RFAKPILVVTVAA
-427 VSGYGISKININDN
+427 IAISGYGITQININDN

-450 KIRVADEVL
+450 KIRVADRVL
-459 NRELAGTYTA
+459 NQELAGTYTA
-469 FLVMKQDADAER
+469 FLIMKQDTDATA

-486 GDRAVATAADSVRAT
+486 GDKALEGASDAMRTRWDVIKADAETASKEEV
-501 WDELKVAAQAAGD
+501 
-514 EGDTNVSDALI
+514 TNVSDSLI
-525 EATAD
+525 ETTSD
-530 LSFETEGDESEQ
+530 LVFDTSGEESEQ
-542 WLAVQSALEK
+542 WQAVQTALEEA
-552 SQTQSKTFQ
+552 QTASKTFQ
-561 NPDHL
+561 NPEHL
-566 AYLERL
+566 AYIERL
-572 QAHADAHPLVGKTN
+572 QEAADALPLVGKTS

-596 RELVSGEDEDYRIPQ
+596 RELISGKDEDFRIPG

-643 AVWMQLKSGDN
+643 AIWVQLRSGDN
-654 QDMLAV
+654 QDMMSV
-660 KSDLDAFLA
+660 KTDLDAFLA
-669 ENPPPEGLH
+669 ADPPPEGLH
-678 AEWAGLTYINVVWQE
+678 AQWAGLTFLNTVWQE

-708 IVFLMMMLLF
+708 IVFLMMVILF

-724 VLAMVPLTITIV
+724 ALAMVPLTITIV

-769 HFLERARSI
+769 HFLERARAI
-778 QADTGDWRETMTLM
+778 QRETGDWRETMSLM
-792 FQEPGRAITRNAIVI
+792 FQEPGRAIMRNAIVI

-833 AVSSIVTVLLL
+833 AVSSVVTVVLL
-844 PAIMMNIQKW
+844 PSIMMQIQDR
-854 LFPKKRNESADDER
+854 LSPKKETVATNEDEPSAPL
-868 TAATLKEQTT
+868 ATNKEQTA

>member
-1 MFEFNGVVMK
+1 MK
-11 RKILDFPLQRPRLVF
+11 RKILDFPLQHARLVF
-26 VALTVLTL
+26 IGLAVLTI

-39 IPWIK
+39 IPWIQ
-44 VDTDPENMLS
+44 VDTDPETMLS
-54 PDDPARLFHNET
+54 EDDPARVFHNET
-66 KDEFALHDLI
+66 KEEFALHDLI
-76 VVGVVNDHHPD
+76 VVGVVNEVEPE
-87 GVFNTES
+87 GVFNPAS
-94 LARVHELN
+94 LARIHQLN
-102 ERVKAIDG
+102 QQLKTIDG
-110 VIARDVLGP
+110 VIAHDVLGP

-137 LMESPPETPEEAL
+137 LMERPPKTPEEAL

-168 EDGDS
+168 EDGES

-178 PIENK
+178 PIESK
-183 HESHRISEEIE
+183 DQSHRVSEEIRT
-194 SIVAGFGTNDDEFY
+194 IIDGFDASADEFY

-257 VALTT
+257 VAMTT

-296 VHLLSEFVDIYPRVG
+296 VHLLSEFVDIYPKHG
-311 DRKKAAREVV
+311 DRKAAIKEVV

-336 AGFLSLMLTPIPP
+336 AGFLSLMMTPIPP
-349 VRVFGGFVALGI
+349 VRVFGAFVALGI
-361 GVAFVL
+361 GLAFVL
-367 TILFVPA
+367 TIFFVPA
-374 YIAVLPDKRLDALCS
+374 YIAALPEKRLAALLTS
-389 ADRDSSEGGLLGRA
+389 KRAADDGGFLGRMVESIGA
-403 VAAVGERSL
+403 KSL
-412 RYAKPILVLTVAVLA
+412 RYSKPILVLTTAILA
-427 VSGYGISKININDN
+427 VSAYGITQININDN
-441 PVRWFKPSH
+441 PVRWFKESH
-450 KIRVADEVL
+450 EIRVADKVL

-469 FLVMKQDADAER
+469 FLVMKQDTDAER

-486 GDRAVATAADSVRAT
+486 GDEALEGASDAVRSQWDGLKADAHAAS
-501 WDELKVAAQAAGD
+501 E
-514 EGDTNVSDALI
+514 EGATNVSDALI
-525 EATAD
+525 EATSD
-530 LSFETEGDESEQ
+530 LSFDSTGEESEQ
-542 WLAVQSALEK
+542 WQAVQTALEEA
-552 SQTQSKTFQ
+552 QTGSKTFQ
-561 NPDHL
+561 NPEHL
-566 AYLERL
+566 AYIERL
-572 QAHADAHPLVGKTN
+572 QQEAEALPLVGKTS

-596 RELVSGEDEDYRIPQ
+596 RELISGEEKDYRIPD

-643 AVWMQLKSGDN
+643 AVWVQLKSGDN
-654 QDMLAV
+654 QDMMAV
-660 KSDLDAFLA
+660 KTDLDMFLA
-669 ENPPPEGLH
+669 ANPPPEGLR
-678 AEWAGLTYINVVWQE
+678 AEWAGLTYLNTVWQD

-708 IVFLMMMLLF
+708 IVFFMMMILF
-718 RSPVYG
+718 RSPIYG
-724 VLAMVPLTITIV
+724 VLAMIPLTITIV

-778 QADTGDWRETMTLM
+778 QAETGDWRETMALM

-815 AAPLVPYNTVGFL
+815 GAPLVPYNTVGFL

-833 AVSSIVTVLLL
+833 AVSSVVTVILL
-844 PAIMMNIQKW
+844 PSIMMQIQNW
-854 LFPKKRNESADDER
+854 LSPKGEKASKSVDNTPAPI
-868 TAATLKEQTT
+868 ATKKEQTI